1 MKWNQLL
8 RKEFTEIIKSKKI
21 LIPIIAV
28 LFVPILYAGMFLW
41 AFWDPYKQ
49 LDDLPVAV
57 VNLDKGAVFDGKP
70 IEVGKGLVDNLKD
83 NKSFKWEFVSEK
95 EAKKGMEGRKYYM
108 LVRIPDDFSSNA
120 TTLLKDDPK
129 PLNLEY
135 IPNESLNFL
144 SSQIGGTAIEKIK
157 GEVASTLTKTY
168 AEKMFDSIQDVSKG
182 LADGAEGANKLH
194 DGSSELHDGSSKV
207 TDGLHTLQ
215 GKSGEMKDGVQRLAD
230 GSNKL
235 VDGSG
240 KVTNGL
246 NTLNSKTGEMQ
257 IGIGKLVDG
266 SGKVTDGLHVLNSN
280 AGIGKLVDGSGKVTD
295 GLHVLNSNAGIG
307 KLVDGSGKVTDGLH
321 ALNSN
326 AGIGKL
332 VDGSGQVT
340 NGLNTLNSKTSEMQT
355 GIRKLVDGSGKV
367 AAGLNT
373 LNSKTGEMQKGIG
386 ELRDGSEKV
395 TGGLNK
401 LVSKSGELKTGTTD
415 LSNGMGKLV
424 EGQTQ
429 LEKGSQEIQKGLQD
443 LNNNIQ
449 NSAAGLEE
457 MQSKVPSILNTVNE
471 KIDGAGANVNQ
482 LNELTQSTAG
492 DAKTAAQDVA
502 NLQKQIESLPKEYQE
517 QLQPFITGAVKSAAT
532 VQKKAAGVA
541 GGTNKLNEEV
551 KQLKGEIHQ
560 TTNGLQN
567 KLPNPAGMKALAG
580 GVEKLTNAQNE
591 FVSKFHVFGEGLD
604 KAKIGA
610 DKLKDGSVQLIDG
623 VTQLQSGSGQV
634 TGGLGMLSERAN
646 QMAGGV
652 NQLVDGSSQVTGGL
666 GTLSERANQM
676 AGGINQLADGSSQ
689 VTGGLGT
696 LSVGVTKLADGS
708 NQVTG
713 GLDTLSVGVTK
724 LADGSNQVTG
734 GLDTLSVGVSKLA
747 DGSSQVTG
755 GLGTLSAGANQMSGG
770 ITQLADGSGQVTTGL
785 GTLNGGLNKMST
797 GSTQLIDGVNK
808 LADGSGKVTDG
819 LVKVNDGS
827 GELAE
832 KLGEGAEKTGEVKG
846 TDKTYDMF
854 ASPVKVKTEKMAEV
868 PNYGTGFTPYFL
880 SLGLF
885 VGALLLSIVYPLR
898 DTVSV
903 PKSGFSWFI
912 SKFGVLLSVGI
923 IQAIVADVILL
934 FGLGVE
940 VQSIPYFILF
950 SIVTSLAFIALIQC
964 LVTAFG
970 DAGRFIAIITLIM
983 QLTTS
988 AGTFPLELIPKFL
1001 QPFNAWLPMTY
1012 SVSGLKAVVSSGD
1025 FDFMWQ
1031 NIGMLMIFIVV
1042 LSLGTI
1048 ASLTLMHKRQFKNVA
1063 ENQSVEA

>member
-83 NKSFKWEFVSEK
+83 NKNFKWEFVSEK

-120 TTLLKDDPK
+120 TTLLKDNPK
-129 PLNLEY
+129 RLNLEY

-157 GEVASTLTKTY
+157 TEVSSTLTKTY
-168 AEKMFDSIQDVSKG
+168 AEKMFDSIKDVSKG
-182 LADGAEGANKLH
+182 LADGAEGASKLH

-215 GKSGEMKDGVQRLAD
+215 GKSGEIQTGV
-230 GSNKL
+230 GKL
-235 VDGSG
+235 FDGSG
-240 KVTNGL
+240 KVTAGL

-266 SGKVTDGLHVLNSN
+266 SGKVTNGLNTLNSKTSEMQ

-295 GLHVLNSNAGIG
+295 
-307 KLVDGSGKVTDGLH
+307 
-321 ALNSN
+321 
-326 AGIGKL
+326 
-332 VDGSGQVT
+332 
-340 NGLNTLNSKTSEMQT
+340 
-355 GIRKLVDGSGKV
+355 
-367 AAGLNT
+367 GLNT

-386 ELRDGSEKV
+386 ELHDGSEKV

-415 LSNGMGKLV
+415 LSNGMEQLV
-424 EGQTQ
+424 GGQNQ
-429 LEKGSQEIQKGLQD
+429 LEVASEKIEKGLQD
-443 LNNNIQ
+443 LNSKVKS
-449 NSAAGLEE
+449 SAAGLEE
-457 MQSKVPSILNTVNE
+457 IQSKGPSILNTVNE

-492 DAKTAAQDVA
+492 DAKNAAQEVA

-517 QLQPFITGAVKSAAT
+517 QLQPFITSAVKSTAT
-532 VQKKAAGVA
+532 VQQKAAGVA

-551 KQLKGEIHQ
+551 KQLKSEINQ
-560 TTNGLQN
+560 KTGDGQS
-567 KLPNPAGMKALAG
+567 KLPNAAELQSLTAGIEQLSSAQKG
-580 GVEKLTNAQNE
+580 FVEKFQGFGAKLNTAKEGANKFKNE
-591 FVSKFHVFGEGLD
+591 SG
-604 KAKIGA
+604 
-610 DKLKDGSVQLIDG
+610 QLIDAIN
-623 VTQLQSGSGQV
+623 QLADGSGQV
-634 TGGLGMLSERAN
+634 TTGLDTLSAGAN

-652 NQLVDGSSQVTGGL
+652 
-666 GTLSERANQM
+666 
-676 AGGINQLADGSSQ
+676 NQLADGSSQ
-689 VTGGLGT
+689 VTGGLGQ
-696 LSVGVTKLADGS
+696 LSAGANQMAGGVNQLADGS

-713 GLDTLSVGVTK
+713 GLGTLSVG
-724 LADGSNQVTG
+724 
-734 GLDTLSVGVSKLA
+734 
-747 DGSSQVTG
+747 
-755 GLGTLSAGANQMSGG
+755 ANQMAGG
-770 ITQLADGSGQVTTGL
+770 VNQLADGSGQVTTGL
-785 GTLNGGLNKMST
+785 GTLSN

-898 DTVSV
+898 DTVGV

-950 SIVTSLAFIALIQC
+950 SIITSLAFIALIQC

-1025 FDFMWQ
+1025 FNFMWQ

>member
-1 MKWNQLL
+1 MKGNQLL

-215 GKSGEMKDGVQRLAD
+215 GKSGEIQTGI
-230 GSNKL
+230 GKL
-235 VDGSG
+235 FDGSG
-240 KVTNGL
+240 KVTAGL

-266 SGKVTDGLHVLNSN
+266 SGKVTNGLNTLNSKTSEMQ

-295 GLHVLNSNAGIG
+295 
-307 KLVDGSGKVTDGLH
+307 
-321 ALNSN
+321 
-326 AGIGKL
+326 
-332 VDGSGQVT
+332 
-340 NGLNTLNSKTSEMQT
+340 
-355 GIRKLVDGSGKV
+355 
-367 AAGLNT
+367 GLNT

-386 ELRDGSEKV
+386 ELHDGSEKL

-401 LVSKSGELKTGTTD
+401 LVSKSGELQTGTTD
-415 LSNGMGKLV
+415 LSNGMEQLV
-424 EGQTQ
+424 GGQNQ
-429 LEKGSQEIQKGLQD
+429 LEVASQKIEKGLQD
-443 LNNNIQ
+443 LNSKVKS
-449 NSAAGLEE
+449 SAAGLEE
-457 MQSKVPSILNTVNE
+457 IQSKGPSILNTVNE

-492 DAKTAAQDVA
+492 DAKNAEQEVV

-517 QLQPFITGAVKSAAT
+517 QLQPFITSAVKSTAT
-532 VQKKAAGVA
+532 VQQKAAGVA

-551 KQLKGEIHQ
+551 KQLKGEINQ
-560 TTNGLQN
+560 KTSDAQN
-567 KLPNPAGMKALAG
+567 KLPNTAKLDSLTEGI
-580 GVEKLTNAQNE
+580 EKLASAQKGFVENFQGFGKNLNVAKEGANKFKNE
-591 FVSKFHVFGEGLD
+591 SG
-604 KAKIGA
+604 
-610 DKLKDGSVQLIDG
+610 QLIDAIN
-623 VTQLQSGSGQV
+623 QLADGSGKV
-634 TGGLGMLSERAN
+634 TGGLGALSAGAN

-652 NQLVDGSSQVTGGL
+652 H
-666 GTLSERANQM
+666 
-676 AGGINQLADGSSQ
+676 QLADGSSQ
-689 VTGGLGT
+689 VTGGLGQ
-696 LSVGVTKLADGS
+696 LSAGANQMAGGV
-708 NQVTG
+708 NQ
-713 GLDTLSVGVTK
+713 
-724 LADGSNQVTG
+724 
-734 GLDTLSVGVSKLA
+734 LA
-747 DGSSQVTG
+747 DGSSKVTG
-755 GLGTLSAGANQMSGG
+755 GLGTLSVGANQMAGG
-770 ITQLADGSGQVTTGL
+770 VNQLADGSGQVTTGL
-785 GTLNGGLNKMST
+785 GTLST

-898 DTVSV
+898 DTVGV

-1025 FDFMWQ
+1025 FDFMWK
-1031 NIGMLMIFIVV
+1031 NIGILMIFIVV
-1042 LSLGTI
+1042 LSFGTI
-1048 ASLTLMHKRQFKNVA
+1048 VSLTLIHKRKFKNVL

>member
-1 MKWNQLL
+1 MMKGNQLL
-8 RKEFTEIIKSKKI
+8 RKEFTQIIKSKKI

-83 NKSFKWEFVSEK
+83 NTSFKWEFVSEK

-120 TTLLKDDPK
+120 TTLLKDEPK

-182 LADGAEGANKLH
+182 LADGAEGASKLH

-215 GKSGEMKDGVQRLAD
+215 GKSGEMKDGVGKLFD
-230 GSNKL
+230 GSGKVTVGLNTLNGKTGEMQIGIGKL

-246 NTLNSKTGEMQ
+246 NTLNSKTSEMQ
-257 IGIGKLVDG
+257 TGIGKLIDG
-266 SGKVTDGLHVLNSN
+266 SGKVT
-280 AGIGKLVDGSGKVTD
+280 
-295 GLHVLNSNAGIG
+295 
-307 KLVDGSGKVTDGLH
+307 
-321 ALNSN
+321 
-326 AGIGKL
+326 
-332 VDGSGQVT
+332 
-340 NGLNTLNSKTSEMQT
+340 
-355 GIRKLVDGSGKV
+355 
-367 AAGLNT
+367 AGLNT
-373 LNSKTGEMQKGIG
+373 LNNKTGEMQKGIG
-386 ELRDGSEKV
+386 ELHDGSEKV

-401 LVSKSGELKTGTTD
+401 LVSKSGELQKGTTD
-415 LSNGMGKLV
+415 LSNGMGKLA
-424 EGQTQ
+424 EGQSQ
-429 LEKGSQEIQKGLQD
+429 LEKWSQEIQKGLQD
-443 LNNNIQ
+443 LNSNVQ
-449 NSAAGLEE
+449 KSVAGLGE
-457 MQSKVPSILNTVNE
+457 MQSKGPSILNTVNE

-482 LNELTQSTAG
+482 LNELTQSTAE
-492 DAKTAAQDVA
+492 DAKNAAQDVA

-517 QLQPFITGAVKSAAT
+517 QLQPFITSAVKSTAT
-532 VQKKAAGVA
+532 VQQKTTGVA

-551 KQLKGEIHQ
+551 KQLKGEINQ
-560 TTNGLQN
+560 KTGDGQS
-567 KLPNPAGMKALAG
+567 KLPNAAELQSLTAGIEQLSSAQKG
-580 GVEKLTNAQNE
+580 FVEKFQGFGAKLNVAKEGANKFKNE
-591 FVSKFHVFGEGLD
+591 SG
-604 KAKIGA
+604 
-610 DKLKDGSVQLIDG
+610 QLID
-623 VTQLQSGSGQV
+623 
-634 TGGLGMLSERAN
+634 A
-646 QMAGGV
+646 
-652 NQLVDGSSQVTGGL
+652 
-666 GTLSERANQM
+666 
-676 AGGINQLADGSSQ
+676 INQLADGS
-689 VTGGLGT
+689 G
-696 LSVGVTKLADGS
+696 K
-708 NQVTG
+708 
-713 GLDTLSVGVTK
+713 
-724 LADGSNQVTG
+724 
-734 GLDTLSVGVSKLA
+734 
-747 DGSSQVTG
+747 VTG
-755 GLGTLSAGANQMSGG
+755 GLGTLSAGANQMAGG
-770 ITQLADGSGQVTTGL
+770 VNQLASGSGQVTTGL
-785 GTLNGGLNKMST
+785 GALST

-898 DTVSV
+898 DTVGV

-923 IQAIVADVILL
+923 IQAVVADVILL

-970 DAGRFIAIITLIM
+970 DAGRFIAIITLII

-988 AGTFPLELIPKFL
+988 AGTFPLELIPKLL

-1025 FDFMWQ
+1025 FNFMWQ
-1031 NIGMLMIFIVV
+1031 NIGILMIFIVV

-1048 ASLTLMHKRQFKNVA
+1048 ASLTWMHKRQFKNIA

>member
-1 MKWNQLL
+1 MKGNQLL
-8 RKEFTEIIKSKKI
+8 RKEFTQIIKSKKI

-83 NKSFKWEFVSEK
+83 NTSFKWEFVSEK

-120 TTLLKDDPK
+120 TTLLKDEPK

-182 LADGAEGANKLH
+182 LADGAEGASKLH

-215 GKSGEMKDGVQRLAD
+215 GKSGEMKDGVQKLAD

-240 KVTNGL
+240 KVTAGL
-246 NTLNSKTGEMQ
+246 NTLNSKS
-257 IGIGKLVDG
+257 GIGKLQDG
-266 SGKVTDGLHVLNSN
+266 SGKVTD
-280 AGIGKLVDGSGKVTD
+280 
-295 GLHVLNSNAGIG
+295 
-307 KLVDGSGKVTDGLH
+307 
-321 ALNSN
+321 
-326 AGIGKL
+326 
-332 VDGSGQVT
+332 
-340 NGLNTLNSKTSEMQT
+340 
-355 GIRKLVDGSGKV
+355 
-367 AAGLNT
+367 GLNT
-373 LNSKTGEMQKGIG
+373 LNSKTGEMQKGIS
-386 ELRDGSEKV
+386 ELHDGSEKV
-395 TGGLNK
+395 TNGLSI
-401 LVSKSGELKTGTTD
+401 LVSKTGELKTGTTE
-415 LSNGMGKLV
+415 LSNGMEKLAG
-424 EGQTQ
+424 GQRQ
-429 LEKGSQEIQKGLQD
+429 LEEGSQEIQKGLQE
-443 LNNNIQ
+443 LNNKVQ
-449 NSAAGLEE
+449 SSVAGLGE

-492 DAKTAAQDVA
+492 DAKNAAQDVA

-517 QLQPFITGAVKSAAT
+517 QLQPFITNAVKSTAT
-532 VQKKAAGVA
+532 VQQKAAGVA

-551 KQLKGEIHQ
+551 KQLKGEISEKTSGMQ
-560 TTNGLQN
+560 S
-567 KLPNPAGMKALAG
+567 KMPNPEDVGNLTSGIK
-580 GVEKLTNAQNE
+580 KLTNAQNE
-591 FVSKFHVFGEGLD
+591 FVSRFHGLGEGLGN
-604 KAKIGA
+604 AKVGA
-610 DKLKDGSVQLIDG
+610 DRLKNGSGQLIDG
-623 VTQLQSGSGQV
+623 VNQLFDGSGKV
-634 TGGLGMLSERAN
+634 TE
-646 QMAGGV
+646 
-652 NQLVDGSSQVTGGL
+652 GL
-666 GTLSERANQM
+666 GTLSVGANQM

-708 NQVTG
+708 NQVT
-713 GLDTLSVGVTK
+713 
-724 LADGSNQVTG
+724 
-734 GLDTLSVGVSKLA
+734 
-747 DGSSQVTG
+747 
-755 GLGTLSAGANQMSGG
+755 
-770 ITQLADGSGQVTTGL
+770 TGL
-785 GTLNGGLNKMST
+785 GTLNGGLNQMST

-898 DTVSV
+898 DTVGV

-923 IQAIVADVILL
+923 IQAVVADVILL

-950 SIVTSLAFIALIQC
+950 SIVTSLSFIALIQC

-970 DAGRFIAIITLIM
+970 DAGRFIAIITLII

-1031 NIGMLMIFIVV
+1031 NVGVLMSFIVV

-1048 ASLTLMHKRQFKNVA
+1048 ASLTWMHKRQFKNIA

>member
-70 IEVGKGLVDNLKD
+70 IEVGKGLIDNLKD
-83 NKSFKWEFVSEK
+83 NTSFKWEFVSEK
-95 EAKKGMEGRKYYM
+95 EAEKGMEGRKYYM

-157 GEVASTLTKTY
+157 GEVSSTLTKTY

-215 GKSGEMKDGVQRLAD
+215 GKSGEMKDGAQKLAD

-257 IGIGKLVDG
+257 TGIGKLQDG
-266 SGKVTDGLHVLNSN
+266 SQKVT
-280 AGIGKLVDGSGKVTD
+280 
-295 GLHVLNSNAGIG
+295 
-307 KLVDGSGKVTDGLH
+307 
-321 ALNSN
+321 
-326 AGIGKL
+326 
-332 VDGSGQVT
+332 
-340 NGLNTLNSKTSEMQT
+340 
-355 GIRKLVDGSGKV
+355 
-367 AAGLNT
+367 AGLNT
-373 LNSKTGEMQKGIG
+373 LVN
-386 ELRDGSEKV
+386 
-395 TGGLNK
+395 
-401 LVSKSGELKTGTTD
+401 KSGELKTGTNE
-415 LSNGMGKLV
+415 LAAGMEQLV
-424 EGQTQ
+424 GGQSQ
-429 LEKGSQEIQKGLQD
+429 LEGVSQKIEKGLQELD
-443 LNNNIQ
+443 SKVKS
-449 NSAAGLEE
+449 SAAGLEE
-457 MQSKVPSILNTVNE
+457 MQAKVPTILNKVNE
-471 KIDGAGANVNQ
+471 KIDGAEKNVNQ
-482 LNELTQSTAG
+482 LNGFTQSTAG
-492 DAKTAAQDVA
+492 DAKNAAQDVA

-517 QLQPFITGAVKSAAT
+517 QLQPYITNAAKSTAT
-532 VQKKAAGVA
+532 VQQKVA
-541 GGTNKLNEEV
+541 VVSGGTKTLNEEV
-551 KQLKGEIHQ
+551 NQLKGEINQ
-560 TTNGLQN
+560 KASEMQN
-567 KLPNPAGMKALAG
+567 KLPNSG
-580 GVEKLTNAQNE
+580 GINTLTDGITKLMNAQNQ
-591 FVSKFHVFGEGLD
+591 FVSKFHGFGEGLNN
-604 KAKIGA
+604 AKVGVN
-610 DKLKDGSVQLIDG
+610 KLNKGSDQLIDG
-623 VTQLQSGSGQV
+623 VTQL
-634 TGGLGMLSERAN
+634 
-646 QMAGGV
+646 
-652 NQLVDGSSQVTGGL
+652 
-666 GTLSERANQM
+666 
-676 AGGINQLADGSSQ
+676 ADGSS
-689 VTGGLGT
+689 
-696 LSVGVTKLADGS
+696 K
-708 NQVTG
+708 
-713 GLDTLSVGVTK
+713 
-724 LADGSNQVTG
+724 
-734 GLDTLSVGVSKLA
+734 
-747 DGSSQVTG
+747 VTG

-770 ITQLADGSGQVTTGL
+770 ITQLVDGSSQVTTGL
-785 GTLNGGLNKMST
+785 GTLNGGLNQMST

-898 DTVSV
+898 DTVGV

-970 DAGRFIAIITLIM
+970 DAGRFIAIITLII

-1025 FDFMWQ
+1025 FNFMWQ

>member
-1 MKWNQLL
+1 MKGNQLL

-120 TTLLKDDPK
+120 TTLLKDNPK

-157 GEVASTLTKTY
+157 TEVSSTLTKTY

-215 GKSGEMKDGVQRLAD
+215 GKSGEMKDGVQKLAD

-235 VDGSG
+235 QDGSG
-240 KVTNGL
+240 KVTAGL
-246 NTLNSKTGEMQ
+246 NTLNSKN
-257 IGIGKLVDG
+257 GIGKLQDG
-266 SGKVTDGLHVLNSN
+266 SGKVTDGLN
-280 AGIGKLVDGSGKVTD
+280 
-295 GLHVLNSNAGIG
+295 
-307 KLVDGSGKVTDGLH
+307 
-321 ALNSN
+321 
-326 AGIGKL
+326 
-332 VDGSGQVT
+332 
-340 NGLNTLNSKTSEMQT
+340 M
-355 GIRKLVDGSGKV
+355 
-367 AAGLNT
+367 
-373 LNSKTGEMQKGIG
+373 LNSKTGEMQKGIS

-395 TGGLNK
+395 TNGLSI
-401 LVSKSGELKTGTTD
+401 LVSKTGELQTGTTE
-415 LSNGMGKLV
+415 LSNGMEKLAG
-424 EGQTQ
+424 GQSQ
-429 LEKGSQEIQKGLQD
+429 LEKGSQEIQKGLQE
-443 LNNNIQ
+443 LNNKVQ
-449 NSAAGLEE
+449 NSVAGLGE
-457 MQSKVPSILNTVNE
+457 MQSKVPSILNTVTE
-471 KIDGAGANVNQ
+471 KIDGAVENVNQ
-482 LNELTQSTAG
+482 LNELTQSTAR
-492 DAKTAAQDVA
+492 DAKTAVQDVA

-517 QLQPFITGAVKSAAT
+517 QLQPFITNAVKSTAT
-532 VQKKAAGVA
+532 VQQKAAGVA

-551 KQLKGEIHQ
+551 KQLKGEISEKTSGMQ
-560 TTNGLQN
+560 S
-567 KLPNPAGMKALAG
+567 KMPNPEEVGNLTSGIKT
-580 GVEKLTNAQNE
+580 LTNAQNE
-591 FVSKFHVFGEGLD
+591 FVSKFHGLGEGLGN
-604 KAKIGA
+604 AKVGA
-610 DKLKDGSVQLIDG
+610 DKLKNGSGQLIDG
-623 VTQLQSGSGQV
+623 VNQLFDGSGK
-634 TGGLGMLSERAN
+634 
-646 QMAGGV
+646 
-652 NQLVDGSSQVTGGL
+652 VTGGL
-666 GTLSERANQM
+666 GTLSVGANQM

-708 NQVTG
+708 NQVT
-713 GLDTLSVGVTK
+713 
-724 LADGSNQVTG
+724 
-734 GLDTLSVGVSKLA
+734 
-747 DGSSQVTG
+747 
-755 GLGTLSAGANQMSGG
+755 
-770 ITQLADGSGQVTTGL
+770 TGL

-808 LADGSGKVTDG
+808 LADGSGQVTDG

-846 TDKTYDMF
+846 TDKTYNMF
-854 ASPVKVKTEKMAEV
+854 ANPVKVKTEKMAEV

-898 DTVSV
+898 DTVGV
-903 PKSGFSWFI
+903 PKSGFSWFL

-923 IQAIVADVILL
+923 IQAVVADVILL

-950 SIVTSLAFIALIQC
+950 SIITSLAFIALIQC

-1012 SVSGLKAVVSSGD
+1012 SVLGLKAVVSSGD
-1025 FDFMWQ
+1025 FNFMWQ
-1031 NIGMLMIFIVV
+1031 NIGILMIFIVV
-1042 LSLGTI
+1042 LSIGTI
-1048 ASLTLMHKRQFKNVA
+1048 ASLTWMHKRQFKNIA

>member
-1 MKWNQLL
+1 MKGNQLL
-8 RKEFTEIIKSKKI
+8 RKEFTQIIKSKKI

-83 NKSFKWEFVSEK
+83 NTSFKWEFVSEK

-182 LADGAEGANKLH
+182 LADGAEGASKLH

-215 GKSGEMKDGVQRLAD
+215 GKSGEMKDGVQKLAD

-240 KVTNGL
+240 KVTAGL
-246 NTLNSKTGEMQ
+246 NTLNSKS
-257 IGIGKLVDG
+257 GIGKLQDG
-266 SGKVTDGLHVLNSN
+266 SGKVTD
-280 AGIGKLVDGSGKVTD
+280 
-295 GLHVLNSNAGIG
+295 
-307 KLVDGSGKVTDGLH
+307 
-321 ALNSN
+321 
-326 AGIGKL
+326 
-332 VDGSGQVT
+332 
-340 NGLNTLNSKTSEMQT
+340 
-355 GIRKLVDGSGKV
+355 
-367 AAGLNT
+367 GLNT
-373 LNSKTGEMQKGIG
+373 LNSKTGEMQKGIS
-386 ELRDGSEKV
+386 ELHDGSEKV
-395 TGGLNK
+395 TNGLSI
-401 LVSKSGELKTGTTD
+401 LVSKTGELKTGTTE
-415 LSNGMGKLV
+415 LSNGMEKLAG
-424 EGQTQ
+424 GQRQ
-429 LEKGSQEIQKGLQD
+429 LEEGSQEIQKSLQE
-443 LNNNIQ
+443 LNNKVQ
-449 NSAAGLEE
+449 SSVAGLGE

-492 DAKTAAQDVA
+492 DAKNAAQDVA

-517 QLQPFITGAVKSAAT
+517 QLQPFITNAVKSTAT
-532 VQKKAAGVA
+532 VQQKAAGVA

-551 KQLKGEIHQ
+551 KQLKGEISEKTSGMQ
-560 TTNGLQN
+560 S
-567 KLPNPAGMKALAG
+567 KMPNPEDVGNLTSGIK
-580 GVEKLTNAQNE
+580 KLMNAQNE
-591 FVSKFHVFGEGLD
+591 FVSKFHGLGEGLGN
-604 KAKIGA
+604 AKVGA
-610 DKLKDGSVQLIDG
+610 DRLKNGSGQLIDG
-623 VTQLQSGSGQV
+623 VNQLFDGSGKV
-634 TGGLGMLSERAN
+634 TE
-646 QMAGGV
+646 
-652 NQLVDGSSQVTGGL
+652 GL
-666 GTLSERANQM
+666 GTLSVGANQM

-696 LSVGVTKLADGS
+696 LYVGVTKLADGS
-708 NQVTG
+708 
-713 GLDTLSVGVTK
+713 D
-724 LADGSNQVTG
+724 
-734 GLDTLSVGVSKLA
+734 
-747 DGSSQVTG
+747 
-755 GLGTLSAGANQMSGG
+755 
-770 ITQLADGSGQVTTGL
+770 QVTTGI

-898 DTVSV
+898 DTVGV

-923 IQAIVADVILL
+923 IQAVVADIILL

-970 DAGRFIAIITLIM
+970 DAGRFIAIITLII

-1025 FDFMWQ
+1025 FNFMWQ
-1031 NIGMLMIFIVV
+1031 NIGILMIFIVI

-1048 ASLTLMHKRQFKNVA
+1048 ASLTWMHKRQFKNIA

>member
-83 NKSFKWEFVSEK
+83 NTSFKWEFVSEK

-108 LVRIPDDFSSNA
+108 LVRIPNDFSSNA

-157 GEVASTLTKTY
+157 GEVSSTLTKTY
-168 AEKMFDSIQDVSKG
+168 AEKMFDSIKDVSKG

-215 GKSGEMKDGVQRLAD
+215 GKSGEMKDGVGKLAD
-230 GSNKL
+230 GSNKLVDGSGKVTAGLNTLNSKTGIGKLQDGSGKVTDGLNTLNGKTGEMQTGIGKL

-246 NTLNSKTGEMQ
+246 NTLNSKT
-257 IGIGKLVDG
+257 
-266 SGKVTDGLHVLNSN
+266 
-280 AGIGKLVDGSGKVTD
+280 
-295 GLHVLNSNAGIG
+295 
-307 KLVDGSGKVTDGLH
+307 
-321 ALNSN
+321 
-326 AGIGKL
+326 
-332 VDGSGQVT
+332 
-340 NGLNTLNSKTSEMQT
+340 
-355 GIRKLVDGSGKV
+355 
-367 AAGLNT
+367 
-373 LNSKTGEMQKGIG
+373 G

-401 LVSKSGELKTGTTD
+401 LVSKSGELQTGTTD
-415 LSNGMGKLV
+415 LSNGMGKLA
-424 EGQTQ
+424 EGQSQ
-429 LEKGSQEIQKGLQD
+429 LEKGSQEIQKGLQE
-443 LNNNIQ
+443 LNSNVQ
-449 NSAAGLEE
+449 KSAVGLEE

-492 DAKTAAQDVA
+492 DAKNAAQEVA

-517 QLQPFITGAVKSAAT
+517 QLQPFVTSAVKSTAT
-532 VQKKAAGVA
+532 VQQKAAGVA

-551 KQLKGEIHQ
+551 KQLTGEIHQ

-567 KLPNPAGMKALAG
+567 KLPNPAGVKTLAG

-591 FVSKFHVFGEGLD
+591 FVSKFHGFGEGLD

-623 VTQLQSGSGQV
+623 VTQLQSGSGKV
-634 TGGLGMLSERAN
+634 TAGLGQLSAGAN
-646 QMAGGV
+646 QLA
-652 NQLVDGSSQVTGGL
+652 DGSNQVTGGL
-666 GTLSERANQM
+666 GTLSGGANQM

-708 NQVTG
+708 NQVT
-713 GLDTLSVGVTK
+713 
-724 LADGSNQVTG
+724 
-734 GLDTLSVGVSKLA
+734 
-747 DGSSQVTG
+747 
-755 GLGTLSAGANQMSGG
+755 
-770 ITQLADGSGQVTTGL
+770 TGL
-785 GTLNGGLNKMST
+785 GDLNGGLNKMST

-898 DTVSV
+898 DTVGV

-923 IQAIVADVILL
+923 IQAIVADIILL

-940 VQSIPYFILF
+940 VQSMPYFILF

-970 DAGRFIAIITLIM
+970 DAGRFIAIITLII

-1025 FDFMWQ
+1025 FNFMWQ
-1031 NIGMLMIFIVV
+1031 NVGILMIFIVV

-1048 ASLTLMHKRQFKNVA
+1048 ASLTWMHKRQFRNIA
-1063 ENQSVEA
+1063 ENQSIEA

>member
-1 MKWNQLL
+1 MKWHKLL
-8 RKEFTEIIKSKKI
+8 SKEFAEIIKSKKI

-41 AFWDPYKQ
+41 AFWDPYEQ

-57 VNLDKGAVFDGKP
+57 VNLDKGAELDGKP

-83 NKSFKWEFVSEK
+83 NKSFKWEFVSER
-95 EAKKGMEGRKYYM
+95 EAKEGMEGRKYYM

-157 GEVASTLTKTY
+157 GEVSSTLTKTY
-168 AEKMFDSIQDVSKG
+168 AEKMFDSIKDVSKG
-182 LADGAEGANKLH
+182 LADGADGANKLH
-194 DGSSELHDGSSKV
+194 DGASELHDGSSKV

-215 GKSGEMKDGVQRLAD
+215 GKSGEMKDGVQKLAD

-240 KVTNGL
+240 KVTTGL

-257 IGIGKLVDG
+257 IGIGKLQDG
-266 SGKVTDGLHVLNSN
+266 SQKVTDGL
-280 AGIGKLVDGSGKVTD
+280 
-295 GLHVLNSNAGIG
+295 
-307 KLVDGSGKVTDGLH
+307 
-321 ALNSN
+321 
-326 AGIGKL
+326 
-332 VDGSGQVT
+332 
-340 NGLNTLNSKTSEMQT
+340 NTLAN
-355 GIRKLVDGSGKV
+355 
-367 AAGLNT
+367 
-373 LNSKTGEMQKGIG
+373 
-386 ELRDGSEKV
+386 
-395 TGGLNK
+395 
-401 LVSKSGELKTGTTD
+401 KSGELKTGTNE
-415 LSNGMGKLV
+415 LANGMEKLV
-424 EGQTQ
+424 GGQSQ
-429 LEKGSQEIQKGLQD
+429 LEEGSQKIENGLQD
-443 LNNNIQ
+443 LN
-449 NSAAGLEE
+449 STVKHSVVGLEE
-457 MQSKVPSILNTVNE
+457 MQAKVPSILNTVNE
-471 KIDGAGANVNQ
+471 KMNGAAENVNQ
-482 LNELTQSTAG
+482 LNEFTQSTAG

-517 QLQPFITGAVKSAAT
+517 KLQPYITNAAKSTAT
-532 VQKKAAGVA
+532 VQQKAIGVA

-551 KQLKGEIHQ
+551 KQLKAEITQ
-560 TTNGLQN
+560 TTSDAQN
-567 KLPNPAGMKALAG
+567 KLPNTAKLQSLTEGI
-580 GVEKLTNAQNE
+580 EKLLNAQNE
-591 FVSKFHVFGEGLD
+591 FVSKFHGFGEGLSN
-604 KAKIGA
+604 AKVGV
-610 DKLKDGSVQLIDG
+610 DKLNNGSGQLIDG
-623 VTQLQSGSGQV
+623 VTQL
-634 TGGLGMLSERAN
+634 T
-646 QMAGGV
+646 
-652 NQLVDGSSQVTGGL
+652 
-666 GTLSERANQM
+666 
-676 AGGINQLADGSSQ
+676 DGSSQ

-696 LSVGVTKLADGS
+696 LSVGT
-708 NQVTG
+708 
-713 GLDTLSVGVTK
+713 
-724 LADGSNQVTG
+724 
-734 GLDTLSVGVSKLA
+734 
-747 DGSSQVTG
+747 
-755 GLGTLSAGANQMSGG
+755 NQMIGG
-770 ITQLADGSGQVTTGL
+770 VNQLADGSGQVTTGI

-808 LADGSGKVTDG
+808 LTDGSGKVTDG

-827 GELAE
+827 GTLAE

-898 DTVSV
+898 DTVGV

-934 FGLGVE
+934 FWLGVE

-950 SIVTSLAFIALIQC
+950 SIVTSLAFISLIQC

-970 DAGRFIAIITLIM
+970 DAGRFIAIITLII

-988 AGTFPLELIPKFL
+988 AGTFPLELIPKYL

-1025 FDFMWQ
+1025 FNFMWQ
-1031 NIGMLMIFIVV
+1031 NIGILMIFIVV

-1048 ASLTLMHKRQFKNVA
+1048 ASLTWMHKRQFRNVA

>member
-83 NKSFKWEFVSEK
+83 NTSFKWEFVSEK

-108 LVRIPDDFSSNA
+108 LVRIPNDFSSNA

-157 GEVASTLTKTY
+157 GEVSSTLTKTY
-168 AEKMFDSIQDVSKG
+168 AEKMFDSIKDVSKG

-215 GKSGEMKDGVQRLAD
+215 GKSGEMKDGVGKLAD

-240 KVTNGL
+240 KVTAGL
-246 NTLNSKTGEMQ
+246 NTLNSKTGIGKLQDGSGKVTDGLNTLNGKTGEMQ
-257 IGIGKLVDG
+257 TGIGKLVDG
-266 SGKVTDGLHVLNSN
+266 SGK
-280 AGIGKLVDGSGKVTD
+280 I
-295 GLHVLNSNAGIG
+295 
-307 KLVDGSGKVTDGLH
+307 
-321 ALNSN
+321 
-326 AGIGKL
+326 
-332 VDGSGQVT
+332 T
-340 NGLNTLNSKTSEMQT
+340 NGLNTLNSKT
-355 GIRKLVDGSGKV
+355 
-367 AAGLNT
+367 
-373 LNSKTGEMQKGIG
+373 G

-401 LVSKSGELKTGTTD
+401 LVSKSGELQTGTTD
-415 LSNGMGKLV
+415 LSNGMGKLA
-424 EGQTQ
+424 EGQSQ
-429 LEKGSQEIQKGLQD
+429 LEKGSQEIQKGLQE
-443 LNNNIQ
+443 LNSNVQ
-449 NSAAGLEE
+449 KSAVGLEE

-492 DAKTAAQDVA
+492 DAKNAAQEVA

-517 QLQPFITGAVKSAAT
+517 QLQPFVTSAVKSTAT
-532 VQKKAAGVA
+532 VQQKAAGVA

-551 KQLKGEIHQ
+551 KQLTGEIHQ

-567 KLPNPAGMKALAG
+567 KLPNPAGVKTLAG

-591 FVSKFHVFGEGLD
+591 FVSKFHGFGEGLD

-623 VTQLQSGSGQV
+623 VTQLQSGSGKV
-634 TGGLGMLSERAN
+634 TAGLGQLSAGAN
-646 QMAGGV
+646 QLA
-652 NQLVDGSSQVTGGL
+652 DGSNQVTGGL
-666 GTLSERANQM
+666 GTLSVGANQM

-708 NQVTG
+708 NQVT
-713 GLDTLSVGVTK
+713 
-724 LADGSNQVTG
+724 
-734 GLDTLSVGVSKLA
+734 
-747 DGSSQVTG
+747 
-755 GLGTLSAGANQMSGG
+755 
-770 ITQLADGSGQVTTGL
+770 TGL
-785 GTLNGGLNKMST
+785 GDLNGGLNKMST

-832 KLGEGAEKTGEVKG
+832 KLGEVAEKTGEVKG

-898 DTVSV
+898 DTVGV

-923 IQAIVADVILL
+923 IQAVVADVILL

-940 VQSIPYFILF
+940 VQSMPYFILF

-970 DAGRFIAIITLIM
+970 DAGRFIAIITLII

-1025 FDFMWQ
+1025 FNFMWQ
-1031 NIGMLMIFIVV
+1031 NVGILMIFIVV

-1048 ASLTLMHKRQFKNVA
+1048 ASLTWMHKRQFRNIA
-1063 ENQSVEA
+1063 ENQSIEA

>member
-1 MKWNQLL
+1 MNNLVILKGGEMMKGNQLL
-8 RKEFTEIIKSKKI
+8 RKEFTQIIKSKKI

-83 NKSFKWEFVSEK
+83 NTSFKWEFVSEK

-120 TTLLKDDPK
+120 TTLLKDEPK

-182 LADGAEGANKLH
+182 LADGAEGASKLH
-194 DGSSELHDGSSKV
+194 DGSNELHDGSSKV

-215 GKSGEMKDGVQRLAD
+215 GKSGEMKDGVQKLAD

-240 KVTNGL
+240 KVTAGL
-246 NTLNSKTGEMQ
+246 NTLNSKS
-257 IGIGKLVDG
+257 GIGKLQDG
-266 SGKVTDGLHVLNSN
+266 SGKVTD
-280 AGIGKLVDGSGKVTD
+280 
-295 GLHVLNSNAGIG
+295 
-307 KLVDGSGKVTDGLH
+307 
-321 ALNSN
+321 
-326 AGIGKL
+326 
-332 VDGSGQVT
+332 
-340 NGLNTLNSKTSEMQT
+340 
-355 GIRKLVDGSGKV
+355 
-367 AAGLNT
+367 GLNT
-373 LNSKTGEMQKGIG
+373 LNSKTGEMQKGIS
-386 ELRDGSEKV
+386 ELHDGSEKV
-395 TGGLNK
+395 TNGLSI
-401 LVSKSGELKTGTTD
+401 LVSKTGELKTGTTE
-415 LSNGMGKLV
+415 LSNGMEKLV
-424 EGQTQ
+424 GGQSQ
-429 LEKGSQEIQKGLQD
+429 LEKGSQEIQKGLQE
-443 LNNNIQ
+443 LNNKVQ
-449 NSAAGLEE
+449 NSVAGLGE
-457 MQSKVPSILNTVNE
+457 MQLKVPSILNTVNE

-492 DAKTAAQDVA
+492 DAKNAAQDVA

-517 QLQPFITGAVKSAAT
+517 QLQPFITNAVKSTAT
-532 VQKKAAGVA
+532 VQQKAAGVA

-551 KQLKGEIHQ
+551 KQLKGEISEKTSGMHS
-560 TTNGLQN
+560 
-567 KLPNPAGMKALAG
+567 KMPNPEDVGNLTSGIK
-580 GVEKLTNAQNE
+580 KLTNAQNE
-591 FVSKFHVFGEGLD
+591 FVSKFHGLGEGLGN
-604 KAKIGA
+604 AKVGA
-610 DKLKDGSVQLIDG
+610 DRLKNGSGQLIDG
-623 VTQLQSGSGQV
+623 VNQLFDGSGKV
-634 TGGLGMLSERAN
+634 TE
-646 QMAGGV
+646 
-652 NQLVDGSSQVTGGL
+652 GL
-666 GTLSERANQM
+666 GTLSVGANQM

-696 LSVGVTKLADGS
+696 LSVGITKLADGS
-708 NQVTG
+708 NQVT
-713 GLDTLSVGVTK
+713 
-724 LADGSNQVTG
+724 TG
-734 GLDTLSVGVSKLA
+734 
-747 DGSSQVTG
+747 
-755 GLGTLSAGANQMSGG
+755 
-770 ITQLADGSGQVTTGL
+770 I

-898 DTVSV
+898 DTVGV

-923 IQAIVADVILL
+923 IQAVVADVILL

-970 DAGRFIAIITLIM
+970 DAGRFIAIITLII

-1025 FDFMWQ
+1025 FNFMWQ
-1031 NIGMLMIFIVV
+1031 NIGILMIFIVV

-1048 ASLTLMHKRQFKNVA
+1048 ASLTWMHKRQFKSIA

>member
-83 NKSFKWEFVSEK
+83 NTSFKWEFVSEK

-108 LVRIPDDFSSNA
+108 LVRIPNDFSSNA

-157 GEVASTLTKTY
+157 GEVSSTLTKTY

-182 LADGAEGANKLH
+182 LADGTEGANKLH

-215 GKSGEMKDGVQRLAD
+215 GKSGEMKDGVGKLAD
-230 GSNKL
+230 GSNKLVDGSGKVTAGLNTLNSKTGIGKLQDGSGKVTDGLNTLNGKTGEMQTGIGKL

-246 NTLNSKTGEMQ
+246 NTLNSKT
-257 IGIGKLVDG
+257 
-266 SGKVTDGLHVLNSN
+266 
-280 AGIGKLVDGSGKVTD
+280 
-295 GLHVLNSNAGIG
+295 
-307 KLVDGSGKVTDGLH
+307 
-321 ALNSN
+321 
-326 AGIGKL
+326 
-332 VDGSGQVT
+332 
-340 NGLNTLNSKTSEMQT
+340 
-355 GIRKLVDGSGKV
+355 
-367 AAGLNT
+367 
-373 LNSKTGEMQKGIG
+373 G

-401 LVSKSGELKTGTTD
+401 LVSKSGELQTGTTD
-415 LSNGMGKLV
+415 LSNGMGKLA
-424 EGQTQ
+424 EGQSQ
-429 LEKGSQEIQKGLQD
+429 LEKGSQEIQKGLQE
-443 LNNNIQ
+443 LNSNVQ
-449 NSAAGLEE
+449 KSAVGLEE

-492 DAKTAAQDVA
+492 DAKNAAQEVA

-517 QLQPFITGAVKSAAT
+517 QLQPFVTSAVKSTAT
-532 VQKKAAGVA
+532 VQQKAAGVA

-551 KQLKGEIHQ
+551 KQLTGEIHQ

-567 KLPNPAGMKALAG
+567 KLPNPAGVKTLAG

-591 FVSKFHVFGEGLD
+591 FVSNFHGFGEGLD

-623 VTQLQSGSGQV
+623 VTQLQSGSGKV
-634 TGGLGMLSERAN
+634 TAGLGQLSAGAN
-646 QMAGGV
+646 QLA
-652 NQLVDGSSQVTGGL
+652 DGSNQVTGGL
-666 GTLSERANQM
+666 GTLSVGAHQM

-708 NQVTG
+708 NQVT
-713 GLDTLSVGVTK
+713 
-724 LADGSNQVTG
+724 
-734 GLDTLSVGVSKLA
+734 
-747 DGSSQVTG
+747 
-755 GLGTLSAGANQMSGG
+755 
-770 ITQLADGSGQVTTGL
+770 TGL
-785 GTLNGGLNKMST
+785 GDLNGGLNKMST

-898 DTVSV
+898 DTVGV

-923 IQAIVADVILL
+923 IQAIVADIILL

-940 VQSIPYFILF
+940 VQSMPYFILF

-970 DAGRFIAIITLIM
+970 DAGRFIAIITLII

-1025 FDFMWQ
+1025 FNFMWQ
-1031 NIGMLMIFIVV
+1031 NVGILMIFIVV

-1048 ASLTLMHKRQFKNVA
+1048 ASLTWMHKRQFRNIA
-1063 ENQSVEA
+1063 ENQSIEA

>member
-1 MKWNQLL
+1 MKGNQLL
-8 RKEFTEIIKSKKI
+8 RKEFTQIIKSKKI

-108 LVRIPDDFSSNA
+108 LVRIPDNFSSNA

-157 GEVASTLTKTY
+157 GEVSSTLTKTY

-215 GKSGEMKDGVQRLAD
+215 GKSGEMKDGVQKLAD

-240 KVTNGL
+240 KVTVGL
-246 NTLNSKTGEMQ
+246 NTLNGKTGEMQ
-257 IGIGKLVDG
+257 IGIGKLLDG
-266 SGKVTDGLHVLNSN
+266 SGK
-280 AGIGKLVDGSGKVTD
+280 
-295 GLHVLNSNAGIG
+295 
-307 KLVDGSGKVTDGLH
+307 
-321 ALNSN
+321 
-326 AGIGKL
+326 
-332 VDGSGQVT
+332 VT

-355 GIRKLVDGSGKV
+355 GIGKLVDGSGKV
-367 AAGLNT
+367 TDGLNT

-386 ELRDGSEKV
+386 ELHDGSEKV
-395 TGGLNK
+395 TGGLNQ

-415 LSNGMGKLV
+415 LSNGMGKLA
-424 EGQTQ
+424 EGQSQ
-429 LEKGSQEIQKGLQD
+429 LEKWSQEIQKGLQD
-443 LNNNIQ
+443 LNSNVQ
-449 NSAAGLEE
+449 KSAAGLEE
-457 MQSKVPSILNTVNE
+457 MQSKGPSILNTVNE
-471 KIDGAGANVNQ
+471 KIDGAEANVNQ
-482 LNELTQSTAG
+482 LNEFTQSTAG
-492 DAKTAAQDVA
+492 DAKNAAQDVA

-517 QLQPFITGAVKSAAT
+517 QLQPFITSAVKNTAT
-532 VQKKAAGVA
+532 VQQKAAGVA

-551 KQLKGEIHQ
+551 KQLKGEIDQ
-560 TTNGLQN
+560 KTGYGQS
-567 KLPNPAGMKALAG
+567 KLPNPAELKSLTVGIDQLSSAQKG
-580 GVEKLTNAQNE
+580 FVEKFQGFGAKLNTAKEGANKFKNE
-591 FVSKFHVFGEGLD
+591 SG
-604 KAKIGA
+604 
-610 DKLKDGSVQLIDG
+610 QLIDAIN
-623 VTQLQSGSGQV
+623 QLADGSGKV
-634 TGGLGMLSERAN
+634 TGGL
-646 QMAGGV
+646 
-652 NQLVDGSSQVTGGL
+652 D
-666 GTLSERANQM
+666 TLSAGANQM

-696 LSVGVTKLADGS
+696 LSAGANQMAGGV
-708 NQVTG
+708 NQ
-713 GLDTLSVGVTK
+713 
-724 LADGSNQVTG
+724 
-734 GLDTLSVGVSKLA
+734 LA

-755 GLGTLSAGANQMSGG
+755 GLGTLSVGANQMTGG
-770 ITQLADGSGQVTTGL
+770 VNQLADGSGQVTTGL

-797 GSTQLIDGVNK
+797 GSAQLIDGVNK

-827 GELAE
+827 GELAK
-832 KLGEGAEKTGEVKG
+832 KLSEGAEKTGEVKG

-898 DTVSV
+898 DTVGV

-923 IQAIVADVILL
+923 IQAVVADVILL

-970 DAGRFIAIITLIM
+970 DAGRFIAIITLII

-1031 NIGMLMIFIVV
+1031 NVGVLMIFIVV

-1048 ASLTLMHKRQFKNVA
+1048 ASLTWMHKRQFRNIA
-1063 ENQSVEA
+1063 ENQSIEA

>member
-1 MKWNQLL
+1 MKGNQLL

-21 LIPIIAV
+21 LIPVIAV

-120 TTLLKDDPK
+120 TTLLKDNPK

-157 GEVASTLTKTY
+157 TEVSSTLTKTY
-168 AEKMFDSIQDVSKG
+168 AEKMFDSIKDVSKG
-182 LADGAEGANKLH
+182 LADGSEGASKLH

-215 GKSGEMKDGVQRLAD
+215 GKSGEMKDGVQKLAD
-230 GSNKL
+230 GSNKLVDGSGKVTNGLNVLNSNTGEMQVGIGKL

-266 SGKVTDGLHVLNSN
+266 SGKVTDGLH
-280 AGIGKLVDGSGKVTD
+280 A
-295 GLHVLNSNAGIG
+295 LNSNAGIG

-332 VDGSGQVT
+332 VDGSGKVT
-340 NGLNTLNSKTSEMQT
+340 DGLNTLNSKT
-355 GIRKLVDGSGKV
+355 
-367 AAGLNT
+367 
-373 LNSKTGEMQKGIG
+373 G

-424 EGQTQ
+424 EGQSQ
-429 LEKGSQEIQKGLQD
+429 LEEGSQAIQKGLQE
-443 LNNNIQ
+443 LNSNVQ
-449 NSAAGLEE
+449 KSAAGLEE

-492 DAKTAAQDVA
+492 DAKNAAQEVA

-517 QLQPFITGAVKSAAT
+517 QLQPFITSAVKSTAT
-532 VQKKAAGVA
+532 VQQKAAGVA

-560 TTNGLQN
+560 TTNGLQKN
-567 KLPNPAGMKALAG
+567 LPNPAGIKTLAG
-580 GVEKLTNAQNE
+580 GIEKLTSAQNE
-591 FVSKFHVFGEGLD
+591 FVSKFHGFGEGLD
-604 KAKIGA
+604 NAKIGA

-623 VTQLQSGSGQV
+623 VTQLQSGSGKVTAGLGQLSAGVNQLADGSGQV
-634 TGGLGMLSERAN
+634 TGGLG
-646 QMAGGV
+646 
-652 NQLVDGSSQVTGGL
+652 
-666 GTLSERANQM
+666 
-676 AGGINQLADGSSQ
+676 
-689 VTGGLGT
+689 
-696 LSVGVTKLADGS
+696 
-708 NQVTG
+708 
-713 GLDTLSVGVTK
+713 
-724 LADGSNQVTG
+724 
-734 GLDTLSVGVSKLA
+734 TLSVGVSKLA

-755 GLGTLSAGANQMSGG
+755 GLGTLSVGANQMAGG
-770 ITQLADGSGQVTTGL
+770 VNQLADGSGQVTTGL
-785 GTLNGGLNKMST
+785 GTLSN

-898 DTVSV
+898 DTVGV

-950 SIVTSLAFIALIQC
+950 SIITSLAFIALIQC

-1031 NIGMLMIFIVV
+1031 NVGVLMIFIVV

-1048 ASLTLMHKRQFKNVA
+1048 ASLTWMHKRQFRNIA
-1063 ENQSVEA
+1063 ENQSIEA

>member
-83 NKSFKWEFVSEK
+83 NTSFKWEFVSEK

-157 GEVASTLTKTY
+157 GEVSSTLTKTY

-215 GKSGEMKDGVQRLAD
+215 GKSGEIQTGV
-230 GSNKL
+230 
-235 VDGSG
+235 
-240 KVTNGL
+240 
-246 NTLNSKTGEMQ
+246 
-257 IGIGKLVDG
+257 GKLVDG
-266 SGKVTDGLHVLNSN
+266 SGKVT
-280 AGIGKLVDGSGKVTD
+280 
-295 GLHVLNSNAGIG
+295 
-307 KLVDGSGKVTDGLH
+307 
-321 ALNSN
+321 
-326 AGIGKL
+326 
-332 VDGSGQVT
+332 
-340 NGLNTLNSKTSEMQT
+340 
-355 GIRKLVDGSGKV
+355 
-367 AAGLNT
+367 AGLNT
-373 LNSKTGEMQKGIG
+373 LNSKTGEMQAGVGKLFDGSGKVTAGLNTLNSKTGEMQTGIG
-386 ELRDGSEKV
+386 KLQDGSQKVTAGLNTLNSKTGEMQTGIGKLQDGSEKV
-395 TGGLNK
+395 TAGLNT
-401 LVSKSGELKTGTTD
+401 LVSKTGALKTGTID
-415 LSNGMGKLV
+415 LSNGMEQLV
-424 EGQTQ
+424 GGQSQ
-429 LEKGSQEIQKGLQD
+429 LEEASQKIEKGLQD
-443 LNNNIQ
+443 LNSKVKS
-449 NSAAGLEE
+449 SAAGLEE
-457 MQSKVPSILNTVNE
+457 MQSKGPSILNTVNE

-492 DAKTAAQDVA
+492 DAKNAAQEVA

-517 QLQPFITGAVKSAAT
+517 QLQPFITSAVKSTAT
-532 VQKKAAGVA
+532 VQQKATGVA

-551 KQLKGEIHQ
+551 KQLKGEINQ
-560 TTNGLQN
+560 KTGDGQS
-567 KLPNPAGMKALAG
+567 KLPNTAELKSLTAGIDQLSSEQKG
-580 GVEKLTNAQNE
+580 FVEKFQGFGAKLNTAKEGTNKFKNE
-591 FVSKFHVFGEGLD
+591 SGQLID
-604 KAKIGA
+604 AINQLA
-610 DKLKDGSVQLIDG
+610 DGSVK
-623 VTQLQSGSGQV
+623 V
-634 TGGLGMLSERAN
+634 TGGLDTLSAGAN

-652 NQLVDGSSQVTGGL
+652 NQLADGSSQVTDGL
-666 GTLSERANQM
+666 GTLSVGANQM
-676 AGGINQLADGSSQ
+676 TGGINQLADGSSQ

-696 LSVGVTKLADGS
+696 LSVG
-708 NQVTG
+708 
-713 GLDTLSVGVTK
+713 
-724 LADGSNQVTG
+724 
-734 GLDTLSVGVSKLA
+734 
-747 DGSSQVTG
+747 
-755 GLGTLSAGANQMSGG
+755 AGQMSGG
-770 ITQLADGSGQVTTGL
+770 ITQLSTGSGQVTTGL
-785 GTLNGGLNKMST
+785 STLST

-898 DTVSV
+898 DTVGV

-923 IQAIVADVILL
+923 IQAIVADIILL

-970 DAGRFIAIITLIM
+970 DAGRFIAIITLII

-1025 FDFMWQ
+1025 FNFMWQ
-1031 NIGMLMIFIVV
+1031 NIGVLMIFIVI

-1048 ASLTLMHKRQFKNVA
+1048 ASLTWMHKRQFKNIA
-1063 ENQSVEA
+1063 ENQSIEA

>member
-1 MKWNQLL
+1 MKGNQLL

-120 TTLLKDDPK
+120 TTLLKDNPK

-157 GEVASTLTKTY
+157 TEVSSTLTKTY
-168 AEKMFDSIQDVSKG
+168 AEKMFDSIKDVSKG
-182 LADGAEGANKLH
+182 LADGAEGASKLH

-215 GKSGEMKDGVQRLAD
+215 GKSGEMKDGV
-230 GSNKL
+230 GKL
-235 VDGSG
+235 FDGSG
-240 KVTNGL
+240 KVTAGL

-280 AGIGKLVDGSGKVTD
+280 AGIGKLVDGSGKVT
-295 GLHVLNSNAGIG
+295 
-307 KLVDGSGKVTDGLH
+307 
-321 ALNSN
+321 
-326 AGIGKL
+326 
-332 VDGSGQVT
+332 
-340 NGLNTLNSKTSEMQT
+340 
-355 GIRKLVDGSGKV
+355 
-367 AAGLNT
+367 AGLNT
-373 LNSKTGEMQKGIG
+373 LNSKTG

-401 LVSKSGELKTGTTD
+401 LVSKSGDLKTGTTD

-424 EGQTQ
+424 EGRSQ

-443 LNNNIQ
+443 LNSNVQ
-449 NSAAGLEE
+449 KSAAGLEE

-471 KIDGAGANVNQ
+471 KIDGAGANINQ
-482 LNELTQSTAG
+482 LNELTQSTVG

-517 QLQPFITGAVKSAAT
+517 QLQPFITSAVKSTAT
-532 VQKKAAGVA
+532 VQQKAAGVA

-567 KLPNPAGMKALAG
+567 KLPNPAGMKALAD

-591 FVSKFHVFGEGLD
+591 FVSKFHGFGEGLD
-604 KAKIGA
+604 NAKIGA
-610 DKLKDGSVQLIDG
+610 DKLKNGSVQLIDG
-623 VTQLQSGSGQV
+623 VTQLQSGSGKV
-634 TGGLGMLSERAN
+634 TDGLGQLS
-646 QMAGGV
+646 AGV
-652 NQLVDGSSQVTGGL
+652 
-666 GTLSERANQM
+666 
-676 AGGINQLADGSSQ
+676 NQLADGSSQ

-696 LSVGVTKLADGS
+696 LSAGV
-708 NQVTG
+708 NQLT
-713 GLDTLSVGVTK
+713 
-724 LADGSNQVTG
+724 
-734 GLDTLSVGVSKLA
+734 

-755 GLGTLSAGANQMSGG
+755 GLGTLSVGANQMAGG
-770 ITQLADGSGQVTTGL
+770 VNQLADGSGQVTTGL
-785 GTLNGGLNKMST
+785 GTLST
-797 GSTQLIDGVNK
+797 SSTQLIDGVNK

-898 DTVSV
+898 DTVGV

-950 SIVTSLAFIALIQC
+950 SIITSLAFIALIQC

>member
-1 MKWNQLL
+1 MKGNQLL

-57 VNLDKGAVFDGKP
+57 VNLDKGAVFDGKS

-95 EAKKGMEGRKYYM
+95 EAKKGMEARKYYM

-120 TTLLKDDPK
+120 TTLLKDNPK

-157 GEVASTLTKTY
+157 TEVSSTLTKTY

-215 GKSGEMKDGVQRLAD
+215 GKSGEMKDGVQKLAD

-266 SGKVTDGLHVLNSN
+266 SGKVTN
-280 AGIGKLVDGSGKVTD
+280 

-332 VDGSGQVT
+332 VDGSGKVT
-340 NGLNTLNSKTSEMQT
+340 DGLHALNSNAGIGKLVDGSGKVTDGLNTLNSKT
-355 GIRKLVDGSGKV
+355 
-367 AAGLNT
+367 
-373 LNSKTGEMQKGIG
+373 G

-424 EGQTQ
+424 EGQSQ
-429 LEKGSQEIQKGLQD
+429 LEEGSQAIQKGLQE
-443 LNNNIQ
+443 LNSNVQ
-449 NSAAGLEE
+449 KSAAGLEE

-492 DAKTAAQDVA
+492 DAKNAAQEVA

-517 QLQPFITGAVKSAAT
+517 QLQPFVTSAVKSTAT
-532 VQKKAAGVA
+532 VQQKAAGVA

-560 TTNGLQN
+560 TTNGLQKN
-567 KLPNPAGMKALAG
+567 LPNPAGIKTLAG
-580 GVEKLTNAQNE
+580 AIEKLTSAQNE
-591 FVSKFHVFGEGLD
+591 FVSKFHGFGEGLD
-604 KAKIGA
+604 NAKIGA

-623 VTQLQSGSGQV
+623 VTQLQSGSGKV
-634 TGGLGMLSERAN
+634 TAGLGQLSA
-646 QMAGGV
+646 GV
-652 NQLVDGSSQVTGGL
+652 NQLADGSGQVTGGL
-666 GTLSERANQM
+666 GTLSV
-676 AGGINQLADGSSQ
+676 GVSKLADGSGQ

-708 NQVTG
+708 SQVTG
-713 GLDTLSVGVTK
+713 GLGTLSAGVNQ
-724 LADGSNQVTG
+724 LADGSGKVTG
-734 GLDTLSVGVSKLA
+734 GLGALSAGANQMAGGVHQLA

-755 GLGTLSAGANQMSGG
+755 GLGQLSAGANQMAGG
-770 ITQLADGSGQVTTGL
+770 VNQLADGSSKVTGGLGTLSVGANQMAGGVNQLADGSGQVTTGL
-785 GTLNGGLNKMST
+785 GTLNGGLNQMSN

-898 DTVSV
+898 DTVGV

-950 SIVTSLAFIALIQC
+950 SIITSLAFIALIQC

>member
-1 MKWNQLL
+1 MKWHKLL
-8 RKEFTEIIKSKKI
+8 SKEFAEIIKSKKI

-41 AFWDPYKQ
+41 AFWDPYEQ

-57 VNLDKGAVFDGKP
+57 VNLDKGAELDGKP

-95 EAKKGMEGRKYYM
+95 EAKEGMEGRKYYM

-157 GEVASTLTKTY
+157 SEVSSTLTKTY
-168 AEKMFDSIQDVSKG
+168 AEKMFDSIKDVSKG
-182 LADGAEGANKLH
+182 LADGADGANKLH
-194 DGSSELHDGSSKV
+194 DGASELHDGSSKV

-215 GKSGEMKDGVQRLAD
+215 GKSGEMKDGVQTLAD

-235 VDGSG
+235 QDGSG
-240 KVTNGL
+240 KVT
-246 NTLNSKTGEMQ
+246 
-257 IGIGKLVDG
+257 
-266 SGKVTDGLHVLNSN
+266 
-280 AGIGKLVDGSGKVTD
+280 
-295 GLHVLNSNAGIG
+295 
-307 KLVDGSGKVTDGLH
+307 
-321 ALNSN
+321 
-326 AGIGKL
+326 
-332 VDGSGQVT
+332 
-340 NGLNTLNSKTSEMQT
+340 
-355 GIRKLVDGSGKV
+355 
-367 AAGLNT
+367 AGLNT
-373 LNSKTGEMQKGIG
+373 LNSKTGEMQTGIG
-386 ELRDGSEKV
+386 KLQDGSGKV
-395 TGGLNK
+395 TAGLNTLNSK
-401 LVSKSGELKTGTTD
+401 TGEMQTGIGKLQDVSQKVTAGLNTLVSKTGELKTGTNE
-415 LSNGMGKLV
+415 LSTGMEKLA
-424 EGQTQ
+424 EGQSK
-429 LEKGSQEIQKGLQD
+429 LEEVSQNIEKGLQE
-443 LNNNIQ
+443 LNSKVK
-449 NSAAGLEE
+449 NSVAGLEE
-457 MQSKVPSILNTVNE
+457 MQSKVPTILNTVNQ
-471 KIDGAGANVNQ
+471 KIDGAEENVSQ
-482 LNELTQSTAG
+482 LNEVVQSTAG

-517 QLQPFITGAVKSAAT
+517 QLQPYITNAAKSTAT
-532 VQKKAAGVA
+532 VQQKAIGVA

-551 KQLKGEIHQ
+551 KQLKGEINQ
-560 TTNGLQN
+560 TTSDVQN
-567 KLPNPAGMKALAG
+567 KLPNTA
-580 GVEKLTNAQNE
+580 
-591 FVSKFHVFGEGLD
+591 
-604 KAKIGA
+604 
-610 DKLKDGSVQLIDG
+610 KLKSLTDGIDELASGQKGFVENFQGFGKKLNAAKDGANKFKNESGQLID
-623 VTQLQSGSGQV
+623 
-634 TGGLGMLSERAN
+634 A
-646 QMAGGV
+646 
-652 NQLVDGSSQVTGGL
+652 
-666 GTLSERANQM
+666 
-676 AGGINQLADGSSQ
+676 INQLADGS
-689 VTGGLGT
+689 G
-696 LSVGVTKLADGS
+696 K
-708 NQVTG
+708 VTG
-713 GLDTLSVGVTK
+713 GLD
-724 LADGSNQVTG
+724 
-734 GLDTLSVGVSKLA
+734 
-747 DGSSQVTG
+747 
-755 GLGTLSAGANQMSGG
+755 TLSAGANQMSGG
-770 ITQLADGSGQVTTGL
+770 VNQLVDGSSKVTGGLGTLSVGTNQMIGGVNQLADGSGQVTTGL

-808 LADGSGKVTDG
+808 LTDGSGKVTDG

-854 ASPVKVKTEKMAEV
+854 ASPVKVKVEKMAEV

-898 DTVSV
+898 DTVGV

-1012 SVSGLKAVVSSGD
+1012 SVSGFKAVVSSGD
-1025 FDFMWQ
+1025 FNFMWQ
-1031 NIGMLMIFIVV
+1031 NIGILMIFIVV

-1048 ASLTLMHKRQFKNVA
+1048 ASLTWMHKRQFKNLA

>member
-1 MKWNQLL
+1 MKWHKLL
-8 RKEFTEIIKSKKI
+8 SKEFAEIIKSKKI

-41 AFWDPYKQ
+41 AFWDPYEQ

-57 VNLDKGAVFDGKP
+57 VNLDKGAELDGKP

-95 EAKKGMEGRKYYM
+95 EAKEGMEGRKYYM

-157 GEVASTLTKTY
+157 GEVSSTLTKTY
-168 AEKMFDSIQDVSKG
+168 AEKMFDSIKDVSKG

-215 GKSGEMKDGVQRLAD
+215 GKSGEMKDGVQKLAD

-235 VDGSG
+235 QDGSGKVTAGLNTLNSKTGIGKLADGSG

-246 NTLNSKTGEMQ
+246 NTLNGKT
-257 IGIGKLVDG
+257 D
-266 SGKVTDGLHVLNSN
+266 
-280 AGIGKLVDGSGKVTD
+280 
-295 GLHVLNSNAGIG
+295 
-307 KLVDGSGKVTDGLH
+307 
-321 ALNSN
+321 
-326 AGIGKL
+326 
-332 VDGSGQVT
+332 
-340 NGLNTLNSKTSEMQT
+340 
-355 GIRKLVDGSGKV
+355 
-367 AAGLNT
+367 
-373 LNSKTGEMQKGIG
+373 EMQKGIG
-386 ELRDGSEKV
+386 ELRSGSEKV
-395 TGGLNK
+395 TNGLNT
-401 LVSKSGELKTGTTD
+401 LESKTGELKKGTTE
-415 LSNGMGKLV
+415 LSNGMEKLV
-424 EGQTQ
+424 EGQSQ
-429 LEKGSQEIQKGLQD
+429 LEKGSQEIQKGLQE
-443 LNNNIQ
+443 LNNKVQ
-449 NSAAGLEE
+449 NSVAGLGE

-471 KIDGAGANVNQ
+471 KIDGAGENVNQ

-492 DAKTAAQDVA
+492 DAKNAAQDVA

-517 QLQPFITGAVKSAAT
+517 QLQPFITNAVKSTAT
-532 VQKKAAGVA
+532 VQQKAAGVA
-541 GGTNKLNEEV
+541 GGTSKLNEEV
-551 KQLKGEIHQ
+551 KQLKGEISEKTSGMQ
-560 TTNGLQN
+560 S
-567 KLPNPAGMKALAG
+567 KIPNPEE
-580 GVEKLTNAQNE
+580 VENLTSGIKKLTNAQNE
-591 FVSKFHVFGEGLD
+591 FVSKFHGLGEGLGN
-604 KAKIGA
+604 AKVGA
-610 DKLKDGSVQLIDG
+610 DKLKNGSGQLIDG
-623 VTQLQSGSGQV
+623 VNQLLDGSGKV
-634 TGGLGMLSERAN
+634 TE
-646 QMAGGV
+646 
-652 NQLVDGSSQVTGGL
+652 GL
-666 GTLSERANQM
+666 GTLSVGANQM

-696 LSVGVTKLADGS
+696 LSVGVTK
-708 NQVTG
+708 
-713 GLDTLSVGVTK
+713 
-724 LADGSNQVTG
+724 
-734 GLDTLSVGVSKLA
+734 
-747 DGSSQVTG
+747 
-755 GLGTLSAGANQMSGG
+755 
-770 ITQLADGSGQVTTGL
+770 LADGSGQVTTGL

-854 ASPVKVKTEKMAEV
+854 ASPVKVKVEKIAEV

-898 DTVSV
+898 DTVGV

-970 DAGRFIAIITLIM
+970 DAGRFIAILTLIM

-1025 FDFMWQ
+1025 FNFMWQ
-1031 NIGMLMIFIVV
+1031 NIGILMIFIVV

-1048 ASLTLMHKRQFKNVA
+1048 ASLTWMHKRQFKNIA

>member
-1 MKWNQLL
+1 MKWHKLL
-8 RKEFTEIIKSKKI
+8 SKEFAEIIKSKKI

-41 AFWDPYKQ
+41 AFWDPYEQ

-57 VNLDKGAVFDGKP
+57 VNLDKGAELDGKP

-95 EAKKGMEGRKYYM
+95 EAKEGMEGRKYYM

-157 GEVASTLTKTY
+157 GEVSSTLTKTY
-168 AEKMFDSIQDVSKG
+168 AEKMFDSIKDVSKG
-182 LADGAEGANKLH
+182 LADGADGANKLH
-194 DGSSELHDGSSKV
+194 DGASELHDGSSKV

-215 GKSGEMKDGVQRLAD
+215 GKSGEMKDGVQKLAD

-235 VDGSG
+235 QDGSG
-240 KVTNGL
+240 KVTAGL

-257 IGIGKLVDG
+257 IGIGKLQDG
-266 SGKVTDGLHVLNSN
+266 SQKVTDGL
-280 AGIGKLVDGSGKVTD
+280 
-295 GLHVLNSNAGIG
+295 
-307 KLVDGSGKVTDGLH
+307 
-321 ALNSN
+321 
-326 AGIGKL
+326 
-332 VDGSGQVT
+332 
-340 NGLNTLNSKTSEMQT
+340 NTLAN
-355 GIRKLVDGSGKV
+355 
-367 AAGLNT
+367 
-373 LNSKTGEMQKGIG
+373 
-386 ELRDGSEKV
+386 
-395 TGGLNK
+395 
-401 LVSKSGELKTGTTD
+401 KSGELKTGTNE
-415 LSNGMGKLV
+415 LANGMEKLV
-424 EGQTQ
+424 GGQSQ
-429 LEKGSQEIQKGLQD
+429 LEEGSQKIENGLQD
-443 LNNNIQ
+443 LN
-449 NSAAGLEE
+449 STVKHSVVGLEE
-457 MQSKVPSILNTVNE
+457 MQAKVPSILNTVNE
-471 KIDGAGANVNQ
+471 KMNGAAENVNQ
-482 LNELTQSTAG
+482 LNEFTQSTAG

-517 QLQPFITGAVKSAAT
+517 KLQPYITNAVKSTAT
-532 VQKKAAGVA
+532 VQQKAIGVA

-551 KQLKGEIHQ
+551 RQLKGEITQ
-560 TTNGLQN
+560 TTSDAQN
-567 KLPNPAGMKALAG
+567 KLPNTAKLQSLTEGI
-580 GVEKLTNAQNE
+580 EKLLNAQNE
-591 FVSKFHVFGEGLD
+591 FVSKFHGFGEGLSN
-604 KAKIGA
+604 AKVGV
-610 DKLKDGSVQLIDG
+610 DKLNNGSGQLIDG
-623 VTQLQSGSGQV
+623 VTQL
-634 TGGLGMLSERAN
+634 
-646 QMAGGV
+646 
-652 NQLVDGSSQVTGGL
+652 
-666 GTLSERANQM
+666 
-676 AGGINQLADGSSQ
+676 ADGSSK

-696 LSVGVTKLADGS
+696 LSVGA
-708 NQVTG
+708 
-713 GLDTLSVGVTK
+713 
-724 LADGSNQVTG
+724 
-734 GLDTLSVGVSKLA
+734 
-747 DGSSQVTG
+747 SQMT
-755 GLGTLSAGANQMSGG
+755 GG
-770 ITQLADGSGQVTTGL
+770 ITQLEDGSSQVTTGL

-808 LADGSGKVTDG
+808 LTDGSGKVTDG

-827 GELAE
+827 GTLAE

-898 DTVSV
+898 DTVGV

-970 DAGRFIAIITLIM
+970 DAGRFIAILTLII

-988 AGTFPLELIPKFL
+988 AGTFPLELIPKYL

-1012 SVSGLKAVVSSGD
+1012 SVSGFKAVVSSGD
-1025 FDFMWQ
+1025 FNFMWQ
-1031 NIGMLMIFIVV
+1031 NIGILMIFIVL

-1048 ASLTLMHKRQFKNVA
+1048 ASLTWMHKRQFKNIA

>member
-1 MKWNQLL
+1 MKGNQLL

-215 GKSGEMKDGVQRLAD
+215 GKSGEMKDGV
-230 GSNKL
+230 GKL
-235 VDGSG
+235 FDGSG
-240 KVTNGL
+240 KVTAGL

-295 GLHVLNSNAGIG
+295 GLHALNSNTGIG

-321 ALNSN
+321 ALNGN

-332 VDGSGQVT
+332 VDGSGKVT

-355 GIRKLVDGSGKV
+355 GIGKLVDGSGKV
-367 AAGLNT
+367 TDGLNT
-373 LNSKTGEMQKGIG
+373 LNNKTGEMQKGIG
-386 ELRDGSEKV
+386 ELRNGSEKV

-415 LSNGMGKLV
+415 LSNGMEQLV
-424 EGQTQ
+424 GGQNQ
-429 LEKGSQEIQKGLQD
+429 LEVASQKIEKGLQD
-443 LNNNIQ
+443 LNSKVK

-457 MQSKVPSILNTVNE
+457 IQSKGPSILNTVNE

-492 DAKTAAQDVA
+492 DAKNAAQDVA

-517 QLQPFITGAVKSAAT
+517 QLQPFITSAAKSTAT
-532 VQKKAAGVA
+532 VQQKSTGVA

-551 KQLKGEIHQ
+551 KQLKGEINQ
-560 TTNGLQN
+560 KTSDAQN
-567 KLPNPAGMKALAG
+567 KLPNTAKLDSLTEGI
-580 GVEKLTNAQNE
+580 EKLASAQKGFVENFQGFGKNLNVAKEGANKFKNE
-591 FVSKFHVFGEGLD
+591 SG
-604 KAKIGA
+604 
-610 DKLKDGSVQLIDG
+610 QLIDAIN
-623 VTQLQSGSGQV
+623 QLADGSGQV
-634 TGGLGMLSERAN
+634 TGGLGALSVGANQMAGGVHQLADGSSQVTDGLGTLSAGAN

-652 NQLVDGSSQVTGGL
+652 NQLADGSGQVTGGL
-666 GTLSERANQM
+666 GTLSA
-676 AGGINQLADGSSQ
+676 
-689 VTGGLGT
+689 
-696 LSVGVTKLADGS
+696 
-708 NQVTG
+708 
-713 GLDTLSVGVTK
+713 
-724 LADGSNQVTG
+724 
-734 GLDTLSVGVSKLA
+734 GVSKLA
-747 DGSSQVTG
+747 DGSSQVT
-755 GLGTLSAGANQMSGG
+755 
-770 ITQLADGSGQVTTGL
+770 TGL
-785 GTLNGGLNKMST
+785 GTLST

-854 ASPVKVKTEKMAEV
+854 ASPVKVKTEKIEEV

-898 DTVSV
+898 DTVGV

>member
-1 MKWNQLL
+1 MKGKQLL

-57 VNLDKGAVFDGKP
+57 VNLDKGAVFDGKS

-95 EAKKGMEGRKYYM
+95 EAKKGMEARKYYM

-120 TTLLKDDPK
+120 TTLLKDNPK

-157 GEVASTLTKTY
+157 TEVSSTLTKTY

-215 GKSGEMKDGVQRLAD
+215 GNSGEMKDGVQKLAD
-230 GSNKL
+230 GSNKLVDGSGKVTNGLNVLNSKTGEMQVGIGKL

-295 GLHVLNSNAGIG
+295 GLHALNSNAGIG

-332 VDGSGQVT
+332 VDGSGKVT
-340 NGLNTLNSKTSEMQT
+340 DGLNTLNSKT
-355 GIRKLVDGSGKV
+355 
-367 AAGLNT
+367 
-373 LNSKTGEMQKGIG
+373 G

-424 EGQTQ
+424 EGQSQ
-429 LEKGSQEIQKGLQD
+429 LEEGSQAIQKGLQE
-443 LNNNIQ
+443 LNSNVQ
-449 NSAAGLEE
+449 KSAAGLEE

-492 DAKTAAQDVA
+492 DAKNAAQEVA

-517 QLQPFITGAVKSAAT
+517 QLQPFVTSAVKSTAT
-532 VQKKAAGVA
+532 VQQKAAGVA

-560 TTNGLQN
+560 TTNGLQKN
-567 KLPNPAGMKALAG
+567 LPNPAGIKTLAG
-580 GVEKLTNAQNE
+580 AIEKLTSAQNE
-591 FVSKFHVFGEGLD
+591 FVSKFHGFGEGLD
-604 KAKIGA
+604 NAKIGA

-623 VTQLQSGSGQV
+623 VTQLQSGSGKVTAGLGQLSAGVNQLADGSGKV
-634 TGGLGMLSERAN
+634 TGGLGALSAGANQMAVGVNQLAYGSSQVAGGVGQLSAGAN

-652 NQLVDGSSQVTGGL
+652 NQL
-666 GTLSERANQM
+666 
-676 AGGINQLADGSSQ
+676 ADGSSK

-696 LSVGVTKLADGS
+696 LSVG
-708 NQVTG
+708 
-713 GLDTLSVGVTK
+713 
-724 LADGSNQVTG
+724 
-734 GLDTLSVGVSKLA
+734 
-747 DGSSQVTG
+747 
-755 GLGTLSAGANQMSGG
+755 ANQMAGG
-770 ITQLADGSGQVTTGL
+770 VNQLADGSGQVTTGL
-785 GTLNGGLNKMST
+785 GTLNGGLNQMSN

-898 DTVSV
+898 DTVGV

-950 SIVTSLAFIALIQC
+950 SIITSLAFIALIQC

-1025 FDFMWQ
+1025 FDFMWK
-1031 NIGMLMIFIVV
+1031 NIGILMIFIVV
-1042 LSLGTI
+1042 LSFGTI
-1048 ASLTLMHKRQFKNVA
+1048 VSLTLMHKRKFKNVL

>member
-1 MKWNQLL
+1 MKGNQLL

-120 TTLLKDDPK
+120 TTLLKDNPK

-215 GKSGEMKDGVQRLAD
+215 GKSGEMKDGV
-230 GSNKL
+230 GKL
-235 VDGSG
+235 FDGSG
-240 KVTNGL
+240 KVTAGL
-246 NTLNSKTGEMQ
+246 NTLNSKNGEMQ

-326 AGIGKL
+326 TGIGKL
-332 VDGSGQVT
+332 VDGSGKVT
-340 NGLNTLNSKTSEMQT
+340 DGLNTLNSKT
-355 GIRKLVDGSGKV
+355 
-367 AAGLNT
+367 
-373 LNSKTGEMQKGIG
+373 G

-401 LVSKSGELKTGTTD
+401 LVSKSDELKTGTTD

-424 EGQTQ
+424 EGQSQ
-429 LEKGSQEIQKGLQD
+429 LEKGSREIQKGLQD
-443 LNNNIQ
+443 LNSNVQ
-449 NSAAGLEE
+449 KSAAGLEE
-457 MQSKVPSILNTVNE
+457 MQSKVPSILSTVNE

-492 DAKTAAQDVA
+492 DAKKAAQEVA

-517 QLQPFITGAVKSAAT
+517 QLQPFITSAVKSTAT
-532 VQKKAAGVA
+532 VQQKAAGVA

-551 KQLKGEIHQ
+551 KQVKVEIHQ

-567 KLPNPAGMKALAG
+567 KLPNPAGIKTLAG
-580 GVEKLTNAQNE
+580 GIEKLTNAQNE
-591 FVSKFHVFGEGLD
+591 FVSKFHGFGEGLD
-604 KAKIGA
+604 NAKIGA

-623 VTQLQSGSGQV
+623 VTQLQSGSGKV
-634 TGGLGMLSERAN
+634 TAGLGQLS
-646 QMAGGV
+646 AGV
-652 NQLVDGSSQVTGGL
+652 
-666 GTLSERANQM
+666 
-676 AGGINQLADGSSQ
+676 NQLADGSGQVTDGLGTLSVGVFKLADGSGQ

-708 NQVTG
+708 GQVTG
-713 GLDTLSVGVTK
+713 GLG
-724 LADGSNQVTG
+724 
-734 GLDTLSVGVSKLA
+734 TLSVGVSKLA
-747 DGSSQVTG
+747 DGSGQVTD
-755 GLGTLSAGANQMSGG
+755 GLGTLSVGANQMAGG
-770 ITQLADGSGQVTTGL
+770 VNQLADGSGQVTTGL
-785 GTLNGGLNKMST
+785 GTLST

-898 DTVSV
+898 DTVGV

-970 DAGRFIAIITLIM
+970 DAGRFIAIITLII

-1025 FDFMWQ
+1025 FNFMWQ

-1048 ASLTLMHKRQFKNVA
+1048 ASLTWVHKRQFRNIA

>member
-1 MKWNQLL
+1 MKGNQLL

-215 GKSGEMKDGVQRLAD
+215 GKSGEMKDGVQKLAD

-266 SGKVTDGLHVLNSN
+266 SGKVTNGLNTLNSKTSEMQ

-295 GLHVLNSNAGIG
+295 
-307 KLVDGSGKVTDGLH
+307 
-321 ALNSN
+321 
-326 AGIGKL
+326 
-332 VDGSGQVT
+332 
-340 NGLNTLNSKTSEMQT
+340 
-355 GIRKLVDGSGKV
+355 
-367 AAGLNT
+367 GLNT

-386 ELRDGSEKV
+386 ELHDGSEKL

-401 LVSKSGELKTGTTD
+401 LVSKSGELQTGTTD
-415 LSNGMGKLV
+415 LSNGMEQLV
-424 EGQTQ
+424 GGQNQ
-429 LEKGSQEIQKGLQD
+429 LEVASQKIEKGLQD
-443 LNNNIQ
+443 LNSKVKS
-449 NSAAGLEE
+449 SAAGLEE
-457 MQSKVPSILNTVNE
+457 ILSKGPSILNTVNE

-492 DAKTAAQDVA
+492 DAKNAEQEVV

-517 QLQPFITGAVKSAAT
+517 QLQPFITSAVKSTAT
-532 VQKKAAGVA
+532 VQQKAAGVA

-551 KQLKGEIHQ
+551 KQLKGEINQ
-560 TTNGLQN
+560 KTSDAQN
-567 KLPNPAGMKALAG
+567 KLPNTAKLDSLTEGI
-580 GVEKLTNAQNE
+580 EKLASAQKGFVENFQGFGKNLNVAKEGANKFKNE
-591 FVSKFHVFGEGLD
+591 SG
-604 KAKIGA
+604 
-610 DKLKDGSVQLIDG
+610 QLIDAIN
-623 VTQLQSGSGQV
+623 QLADGSGKV
-634 TGGLGMLSERAN
+634 TGGLGALSAGAN

-652 NQLVDGSSQVTGGL
+652 H
-666 GTLSERANQM
+666 
-676 AGGINQLADGSSQ
+676 QLADGSSQ
-689 VTGGLGT
+689 VTGGLGQ
-696 LSVGVTKLADGS
+696 LSAGANQMAGGV
-708 NQVTG
+708 NQ
-713 GLDTLSVGVTK
+713 
-724 LADGSNQVTG
+724 
-734 GLDTLSVGVSKLA
+734 LA
-747 DGSSQVTG
+747 DGSSKVTG
-755 GLGTLSAGANQMSGG
+755 GLGTLSVGANQMAGG
-770 ITQLADGSGQVTTGL
+770 VNQLADGSGQVTTGL
-785 GTLNGGLNKMST
+785 GTLNGGLNQMSN

-898 DTVSV
+898 DTVGV

>member
-83 NKSFKWEFVSEK
+83 NTSFKWEFVSEK

-182 LADGAEGANKLH
+182 LADGAEGASKLH

-215 GKSGEMKDGVQRLAD
+215 GKSGEMKDGV
-230 GSNKL
+230 GKL
-235 VDGSG
+235 FNGSG
-240 KVTNGL
+240 KVTAGL
-246 NTLNSKTGEMQ
+246 NTLNGKTGEMQ

-295 GLHVLNSNAGIG
+295 GLI
-307 KLVDGSGKVTDGLH
+307 
-321 ALNSN
+321 
-326 AGIGKL
+326 
-332 VDGSGQVT
+332 
-340 NGLNTLNSKTSEMQT
+340 
-355 GIRKLVDGSGKV
+355 
-367 AAGLNT
+367 T
-373 LNSKTGEMQKGIG
+373 LNSKTGEMQKGID
-386 ELRDGSEKV
+386 ELHDGSEKV

-415 LSNGMGKLV
+415 LSNGMGKLA
-424 EGQTQ
+424 EGQSQ

-443 LNNNIQ
+443 LNSNVQ
-449 NSAAGLEE
+449 KSAAGLEE

-492 DAKTAAQDVA
+492 DAKNAAQEVA

-517 QLQPFITGAVKSAAT
+517 QLQPFITTAVKSTVT
-532 VQKKAAGVA
+532 VQQKAAGVA

-551 KQLKGEIHQ
+551 KQLTGEIHQ

-567 KLPNPAGMKALAG
+567 KLPNPAGVKTLAG

-591 FVSKFHVFGEGLD
+591 FVSKFHGFGEGLD

-623 VTQLQSGSGQV
+623 VTQLQSGSGKV
-634 TGGLGMLSERAN
+634 TAGLGQLSAGAN

-652 NQLVDGSSQVTGGL
+652 
-666 GTLSERANQM
+666 
-676 AGGINQLADGSSQ
+676 NQLADGSSQ

-708 NQVTG
+708 SQVTG
-713 GLDTLSVGVTK
+713 GLDTLS
-724 LADGSNQVTG
+724 
-734 GLDTLSVGVSKLA
+734 
-747 DGSSQVTG
+747 
-755 GLGTLSAGANQMSGG
+755 AGANQMAGG
-770 ITQLADGSGQVTTGL
+770 VNQLANGSDQVTTGL
-785 GTLNGGLNKMST
+785 STLST

-846 TDKTYDMF
+846 TNKTFDMF
-854 ASPVKVKTEKMAEV
+854 ANPVKVKTEKLAEV

-898 DTVSV
+898 DTVGV

-970 DAGRFIAIITLIM
+970 DAGRFIAIITLII

-1001 QPFNAWLPMTY
+1001 QPFNTWLPMTY

-1025 FDFMWQ
+1025 FNFMWQ
-1031 NIGMLMIFIVV
+1031 NIGILMIFIVV

-1048 ASLTLMHKRQFKNVA
+1048 ASLTWMHKRQFRNVV
-1063 ENQSVEA
+1063 ENQSIEV

>member
-1 MKWNQLL
+1 MKGNQLL
-8 RKEFTEIIKSKKI
+8 RKEFTQIIKSKKI

-83 NKSFKWEFVSEK
+83 NTSFKWEFVSEK

-157 GEVASTLTKTY
+157 GEVSSTLTKTY

-215 GKSGEMKDGVQRLAD
+215 GKSGEMKDGVQKLAD

-235 VDGSG
+235 QDGSGKVTAGLNTLNDKTGEMQIGVGKLLDGSG
-240 KVTNGL
+240 KVTN
-246 NTLNSKTGEMQ
+246 
-257 IGIGKLVDG
+257 
-266 SGKVTDGLHVLNSN
+266 GLHVLNSN
-280 AGIGKLVDGSGKVTD
+280 AGIGKLVDGSGKVTE
-295 GLHVLNSNAGIG
+295 GLNTLNSKTGEMQAGIG
-307 KLVDGSGKVTDGLH
+307 KLVDGSGKVT
-321 ALNSN
+321 
-326 AGIGKL
+326 
-332 VDGSGQVT
+332 
-340 NGLNTLNSKTSEMQT
+340 
-355 GIRKLVDGSGKV
+355 
-367 AAGLNT
+367 AGLNT
-373 LNSKTGEMQKGIG
+373 LNSKTGEMQKGID
-386 ELRDGSEKV
+386 ELHDGSEKV

-401 LVSKSGELKTGTTD
+401 LVSKSGELQKGTTD

-424 EGQTQ
+424 EGQNQ
-429 LEKGSQEIQKGLQD
+429 LEKVSQEIQKGLQD
-443 LNNNIQ
+443 LNSNVQ
-449 NSAAGLEE
+449 KSAAGLEE
-457 MQSKVPSILNTVNE
+457 MQSKGPSILNTVNE
-471 KIDGAGANVNQ
+471 KIDGAGENVDQ
-482 LNELTQSTAG
+482 LNELTHSTAE
-492 DAKTAAQDVA
+492 DAKNAVQDVA

-517 QLQPFITGAVKSAAT
+517 QLQPFITSAVKSTTT
-532 VQKKAAGVA
+532 VQQKSAGVA

-551 KQLKGEIHQ
+551 KQIKGEINQ
-560 TTNGLQN
+560 KTGDGPS
-567 KLPNPAGMKALAG
+567 KLPNAAELKSLTVGIEQLSSAQKG
-580 GVEKLTNAQNE
+580 FVEKFQGFGAKLNTAKEGTNKFKNE
-591 FVSKFHVFGEGLD
+591 SG
-604 KAKIGA
+604 
-610 DKLKDGSVQLIDG
+610 QLIDAIN
-623 VTQLQSGSGQV
+623 QLADGSGQV
-634 TGGLGMLSERAN
+634 TGGLDTLSAGAN

-652 NQLVDGSSQVTGGL
+652 NQLADGSSQVTGGL
-666 GTLSERANQM
+666 GALSAGANQM
-676 AGGINQLADGSSQ
+676 AGGVNQLADGSSQ

-696 LSVGVTKLADGS
+696 LSVGVTKLA
-708 NQVTG
+708 N
-713 GLDTLSVGVTK
+713 
-724 LADGSNQVTG
+724 
-734 GLDTLSVGVSKLA
+734 
-747 DGSSQVTG
+747 GSSQVTG
-755 GLGTLSAGANQMSGG
+755 GLGTLSVGTNQMAGG
-770 ITQLADGSGQVTTGL
+770 VNQLADGSNQVTTGL

-898 DTVSV
+898 DTVGV

-923 IQAIVADVILL
+923 IQAVVADIILL

-970 DAGRFIAIITLIM
+970 DAGRFIAIITLII

-1025 FDFMWQ
+1025 FNFMWQ

-1048 ASLTLMHKRQFKNVA
+1048 ASLTWMHKRQFRNIA
-1063 ENQSVEA
+1063 ENQSIEA

>member
-1 MKWNQLL
+1 MKWHKLL
-8 RKEFTEIIKSKKI
+8 SKEFAEIIKSKKI

-41 AFWDPYKQ
+41 AFWDPYEQ

-57 VNLDKGAVFDGKP
+57 VNLDKGAELDGKP

-95 EAKKGMEGRKYYM
+95 EAKEGMEGRKYYM

-157 GEVASTLTKTY
+157 GEVSSTLTKTY
-168 AEKMFDSIQDVSKG
+168 AEKMFDSIKDVSKG
-182 LADGAEGANKLH
+182 LADGADGANKLH
-194 DGSSELHDGSSKV
+194 DGASELHDGSSKV

-215 GKSGEMKDGVQRLAD
+215 GKSGEMKDGVQKLAD

-235 VDGSG
+235 QDGSG
-240 KVTNGL
+240 KVT
-246 NTLNSKTGEMQ
+246 
-257 IGIGKLVDG
+257 
-266 SGKVTDGLHVLNSN
+266 
-280 AGIGKLVDGSGKVTD
+280 
-295 GLHVLNSNAGIG
+295 
-307 KLVDGSGKVTDGLH
+307 
-321 ALNSN
+321 
-326 AGIGKL
+326 
-332 VDGSGQVT
+332 
-340 NGLNTLNSKTSEMQT
+340 
-355 GIRKLVDGSGKV
+355 
-367 AAGLNT
+367 AGLNT
-373 LNSKTGEMQKGIG
+373 LNSKTGEIQTGIG
-386 ELRDGSEKV
+386 KLQDGSQKV
-395 TGGLNK
+395 TAGLNT
-401 LVSKSGELKTGTTD
+401 LVSKTGELKAGTSELSTG
-415 LSNGMGKLV
+415 MEKLV
-424 EGQTQ
+424 GGQSQ
-429 LEKGSQEIQKGLQD
+429 LEEGSQKIEKGLQE
-443 LNNNIQ
+443 LNSTVK
-449 NSAAGLEE
+449 NSVAGLEG
-457 MQSKVPSILNTVNE
+457 MQSKVPSILSTVNE
-471 KIDGAGANVNQ
+471 KIDGAGENVNQ
-482 LNELTQSTAG
+482 LNEFTQSTAG

-517 QLQPFITGAVKSAAT
+517 QLQPYITNAAKSTVT
-532 VQKKAAGVA
+532 VQQKAIGVA

-551 KQLKGEIHQ
+551 KQLKGEINQ
-560 TTNGLQN
+560 TTSEMQN
-567 KLPNPAGMKALAG
+567 KLPNSE
-580 GVEKLTNAQNE
+580 GVKTLTNGIEKLMNAQNE
-591 FVSKFHVFGEGLD
+591 FVSKFHGFGEGLSN
-604 KAKIGA
+604 AKVGV
-610 DKLKDGSVQLIDG
+610 DKLNNGSGQLIDG
-623 VTQLQSGSGQV
+623 VTQL
-634 TGGLGMLSERAN
+634 
-646 QMAGGV
+646 
-652 NQLVDGSSQVTGGL
+652 
-666 GTLSERANQM
+666 
-676 AGGINQLADGSSQ
+676 ADGSS
-689 VTGGLGT
+689 
-696 LSVGVTKLADGS
+696 K
-708 NQVTG
+708 
-713 GLDTLSVGVTK
+713 
-724 LADGSNQVTG
+724 
-734 GLDTLSVGVSKLA
+734 
-747 DGSSQVTG
+747 VTG

-808 LADGSGKVTDG
+808 LTDGSGKVTDG

-827 GELAE
+827 STLAE

-898 DTVSV
+898 DTVGV

-934 FGLGVE
+934 FWLGVE

-950 SIVTSLAFIALIQC
+950 SIVTSLAFISLIQC

-970 DAGRFIAIITLIM
+970 DAGRFIAIITLII

-988 AGTFPLELIPKFL
+988 AGTFPLELIPKYL
-1001 QPFNAWLPMTY
+1001 QPFHAWLPMTY
-1012 SVSGLKAVVSSGD
+1012 SVSGFKAVVSSGD
-1025 FDFMWQ
+1025 FNFMWQ
-1031 NIGMLMIFIVV
+1031 NIGILMIFIVL

-1048 ASLTLMHKRQFKNVA
+1048 ASLTWMHKRRFRNIA

>member
-83 NKSFKWEFVSEK
+83 NTSFKWEFVSEK
-95 EAKKGMEGRKYYM
+95 EAKKGIEGRKYYM

-157 GEVASTLTKTY
+157 GEVSSTLTKTY

-182 LADGAEGANKLH
+182 LADGAEGASKLH

-215 GKSGEMKDGVQRLAD
+215 GKSGEMKDGVGKLAD

-257 IGIGKLVDG
+257 TGIGKLLNG
-266 SGKVTDGLHVLNSN
+266 SGKVTD
-280 AGIGKLVDGSGKVTD
+280 
-295 GLHVLNSNAGIG
+295 
-307 KLVDGSGKVTDGLH
+307 
-321 ALNSN
+321 
-326 AGIGKL
+326 
-332 VDGSGQVT
+332 
-340 NGLNTLNSKTSEMQT
+340 
-355 GIRKLVDGSGKV
+355 
-367 AAGLNT
+367 GLNT

-415 LSNGMGKLV
+415 LSNGMEKLV
-424 EGQTQ
+424 AGQSQ

-443 LNNNIQ
+443 LNSNVQ
-449 NSAAGLEE
+449 KSVAGLEE

-482 LNELTQSTAG
+482 LTELTQSTAG
-492 DAKTAAQDVA
+492 DAKNAAQDVA

-517 QLQPFITGAVKSAAT
+517 QLQPFITSAVKNTAT
-532 VQKKAAGVA
+532 VQQKAAGVA

-560 TTNGLQN
+560 KTNGLKN
-567 KLPNPAGMKALAG
+567 KLPNPAGVKTLAD

-591 FVSKFHVFGEGLD
+591 FVSKFHGFGEGLE

-623 VTQLQSGSGQV
+623 VMQLQSGSEKV
-634 TGGLGMLSERAN
+634 TAGLGQLSAGAN

-652 NQLVDGSSQVTGGL
+652 NQL
-666 GTLSERANQM
+666 
-676 AGGINQLADGSSQ
+676 ADGSSQ
-689 VTGGLGT
+689 ITGGLGT
-696 LSVGVTKLADGS
+696 LSVG
-708 NQVTG
+708 
-713 GLDTLSVGVTK
+713 
-724 LADGSNQVTG
+724 
-734 GLDTLSVGVSKLA
+734 
-747 DGSSQVTG
+747 
-755 GLGTLSAGANQMSGG
+755 ANQMTGG
-770 ITQLADGSGQVTTGL
+770 ITQLADGSSQVTTGL

-808 LADGSGKVTDG
+808 LADGSGKVKDG

-898 DTVSV
+898 DTVGV

-923 IQAIVADVILL
+923 IQAIVADIILL

-970 DAGRFIAIITLIM
+970 DAGRFIAIITLII

-1025 FDFMWQ
+1025 FNFMWQ
-1031 NIGMLMIFIVV
+1031 NIGILMIFIVV

-1048 ASLTLMHKRQFKNVA
+1048 ASLTWMHKRQFRNIA

>member
-1 MKWNQLL
+1 MKGNQLL
-8 RKEFTEIIKSKKI
+8 RKEFTQIIKSKKI

-83 NKSFKWEFVSEK
+83 NTSFKWEFVSEK

-120 TTLLKDDPK
+120 TTLLKDEPK

-157 GEVASTLTKTY
+157 GEVSSTLTKTY

-182 LADGAEGANKLH
+182 LADGAEGASKLH

-215 GKSGEMKDGVQRLAD
+215 GKSGEMKDGVQKLAD

-280 AGIGKLVDGSGKVTD
+280 AGIGKLIDGSGK
-295 GLHVLNSNAGIG
+295 
-307 KLVDGSGKVTDGLH
+307 
-321 ALNSN
+321 
-326 AGIGKL
+326 
-332 VDGSGQVT
+332 VT
-340 NGLNTLNSKTSEMQT
+340 NGLNTLNSKTGEMQT
-355 GIRKLVDGSGKV
+355 GIGKLIDGSGKV
-367 AAGLNT
+367 TDGLNT
-373 LNSKTGEMQKGIG
+373 LNSKTGEMQKGID
-386 ELRDGSEKV
+386 ELHDGSEKV

-401 LVSKSGELKTGTTD
+401 LVSKSGELKIGTTD
-415 LSNGMGKLV
+415 LSNGMEALV
-424 EGQTQ
+424 EGQRQ
-429 LEKGSQEIQKGLQD
+429 LEKWSQEIQKGLQD
-443 LNNNIQ
+443 LSSNVQ
-449 NSAAGLEE
+449 KSTAALEE
-457 MQSKVPSILNTVNE
+457 MQSKDPAILSTVNE

-492 DAKTAAQDVA
+492 DAKNAAQDVA

-517 QLQPFITGAVKSAAT
+517 QLQPFITNAVKSTAT
-532 VQKKAAGVA
+532 VQQKAAGVA

-551 KQLKGEIHQ
+551 KQLKGEINQ
-560 TTNGLQN
+560 KTGNGQS
-567 KLPNPAGMKALAG
+567 KLPNPAELQSLTVGIERLSSAQTG
-580 GVEKLTNAQNE
+580 FVEKFQGFGVKLNNAKEGANTLKNE
-591 FVSKFHVFGEGLD
+591 SGHLID
-604 KAKIGA
+604 AINQLA
-610 DKLKDGSVQLIDG
+610 DGSDK
-623 VTQLQSGSGQV
+623 V
-634 TGGLGMLSERAN
+634 TGGLGALSAGAN

-652 NQLVDGSSQVTGGL
+652 NQL
-666 GTLSERANQM
+666 AN
-676 AGGINQLADGSSQ
+676 
-689 VTGGLGT
+689 
-696 LSVGVTKLADGS
+696 
-708 NQVTG
+708 
-713 GLDTLSVGVTK
+713 
-724 LADGSNQVTG
+724 
-734 GLDTLSVGVSKLA
+734 
-747 DGSSQVTG
+747 GSSQVTG
-755 GLGTLSAGANQMSGG
+755 GLGTLSAGANQMAGG
-770 ITQLADGSGQVTTGL
+770 VNQLANGSSQVTGGLGTLSVGVSKLADGSKQVTGGLGSLSVGVNQMAGGVTQLADGSGQVTTGI

-898 DTVSV
+898 DTVGV

-923 IQAIVADVILL
+923 IQAVVADVILL

-970 DAGRFIAIITLIM
+970 DAGRFIAIITLII

-1025 FDFMWQ
+1025 FNFMWQ

-1048 ASLTLMHKRQFKNVA
+1048 ASLTWMHKRQFKNIA

>member
-1 MKWNQLL
+1 MKGNQLL

-57 VNLDKGAVFDGKP
+57 VNLDKGAVFDGKS

-120 TTLLKDDPK
+120 TTLLKDNPK

-157 GEVASTLTKTY
+157 TEVSSTLTKTY

-215 GKSGEMKDGVQRLAD
+215 GKSGEMKDGVQKLAD

-295 GLHVLNSNAGIG
+295 GLHALNSNAGIG

-326 AGIGKL
+326 TGIGKL
-332 VDGSGQVT
+332 VDGSGKVT
-340 NGLNTLNSKTSEMQT
+340 DGLNTLNSKT
-355 GIRKLVDGSGKV
+355 
-367 AAGLNT
+367 
-373 LNSKTGEMQKGIG
+373 G

-401 LVSKSGELKTGTTD
+401 LVSKSDELKTGTTD

-424 EGQTQ
+424 EGQSQ

-443 LNNNIQ
+443 LNSNVQ
-449 NSAAGLEE
+449 KSAAGLEE
-457 MQSKVPSILNTVNE
+457 MQSKVPSILSTVND

-492 DAKTAAQDVA
+492 DAKKAAQEVA

-517 QLQPFITGAVKSAAT
+517 QLQPFITSAVKSTAT
-532 VQKKAAGVA
+532 VQQKAAGVA

-551 KQLKGEIHQ
+551 KQVKVEIHQ

-567 KLPNPAGMKALAG
+567 KLPNPAGIKTLAG
-580 GVEKLTNAQNE
+580 GIEKLTNAQNE
-591 FVSKFHVFGEGLD
+591 FVSKFHGFGEGLD
-604 KAKIGA
+604 NAKIGA

-623 VTQLQSGSGQV
+623 VTQLQSGSGKV
-634 TGGLGMLSERAN
+634 TAGLGQLS
-646 QMAGGV
+646 AGV
-652 NQLVDGSSQVTGGL
+652 
-666 GTLSERANQM
+666 
-676 AGGINQLADGSSQ
+676 NQLADGSGQVTDGLGTLSVGVSKLADGSGQ

-708 NQVTG
+708 GQVTG
-713 GLDTLSVGVTK
+713 GLG
-724 LADGSNQVTG
+724 
-734 GLDTLSVGVSKLA
+734 TLSVGVSKLA
-747 DGSSQVTG
+747 DGSGQVTD
-755 GLGTLSAGANQMSGG
+755 GLGTLSVGANQMAGG
-770 ITQLADGSGQVTTGL
+770 VNQLADGSGQVTTGL
-785 GTLNGGLNKMST
+785 GTLNGGLNQMSN

-898 DTVSV
+898 DTVGV

-1048 ASLTLMHKRQFKNVA
+1048 ASLTLMHKRQFKNVL